1 MDVFNLDQFVID
13 QYKAFSRSF
22 TKIKS
27 SEISSKVNALYDEKR
42 FWPEPLLQIN
52 PHYASGGSIRDF
64 VNEGVLAPEC
74 EDVFK
79 DKWGPPDEVDP
90 SLKLRKHQEQAISF
104 AKERQSYVVTT
115 GTGSGKSLC
124 FFIPIIDAAIRAKKA
139 GGGAK
144 TRAIVIYPMNA
155 LANSQAK
162 ELEGYLGSATGGLV
176 TYARYTGQE
185 SNEDRELIKANPPD
199 ILLTNF
205 MMLELLMTRQS
216 DLDRKVL
223 QNCEGLQFIVLDEL
237 HTYRGRQGADVA
249 MLMRRLRSRI
259 GDPESPPLCIGTSA
273 TMASEGVQ
281 HEKNEAVAR
290 IASQIFGADIG
301 PDAVVTETLKR
312 ATNPVK
318 IGTKELTGLSEAVLD
333 ASKGNVAQGL
343 KNSDFFDDPLAIW
356 VETRIGLK
364 NVETKPERARPI
376 SLEEAAKT
384 LSADCGLDAE
394 VCAQALRE
402 ALIGYSVPEKDRVK
416 GSAEHSPLFAFKLHQ
431 FVAGAGRLY
440 MTLRP
445 EGERDVTFSGQLF
458 NPNNDEERLYST
470 HFCRSCGQEF
480 HPVTLRSYDGTD
492 IFEKREI
499 DDIPVEGDE
508 DDDGADWGFLM
519 PEPADPDFSFSGKDE
534 DYPDAWL
541 EEKPNGEKRL
551 KVTYRKK
558 RAQKVSV
565 LPDGTAYAG
574 SRRAWF
580 LPGKYRFCPSCGEV
594 SNSSVRDINKL
605 ASLSAESRS
614 SATTI
619 LLSTVLRWMN
629 SSNSAIDAY
638 SRKLLAF
645 TDNRQD
651 AALQAGHFNDF
662 VFVTMLRGA
671 IISAL
676 RSAPDGS
683 LDEASIGQ
691 EIQKAL
697 GFLASPEY
705 RERASE
711 WLINT
716 TIKGERRNEAEAILR
731 QNLQHLFWI
740 DQRRGWRYTN
750 PNLEQL
756 GLLSVHYKYLDD
768 IAADFDEFRGS
779 PILNSASTQERR
791 EALSAL
797 YDHMR
802 KGLAVDCA
810 ALNRLKLEELVG
822 RSHNLIKSPWSIDDD
837 RILTATIFMPEPP
850 KRKEIKG
857 KDEDRLLRGS
867 PTSAIG
873 RKLRELTFS
882 GRRIE
887 LKEVPE
893 VLKGLLKAAENY
905 GSVVNESGP
914 FGMGWRLAGSTVCFA
929 LDETLQDA
937 ELTNTYFV
945 GVYNMV
951 SEMLDQ
957 GGQTLFGFEGR
968 EHTAQVEGDLRE
980 LREMRFRYGK
990 EDQKA
995 LIEAEESLKNF
1006 KEDSRFLP
1014 TLFCSPTMELGVDIS
1029 AMNVVYLRNAPP
1041 TAANYAQRSG
1051 RAGRSGQAALILTYC
1066 AAQSPHDQYF
1076 FDRKT
1081 DLVDGVVV
1089 PPSIDLKSRDLVESH
1104 LNAEWLAS
1112 LGMELKADNI
1122 ELDKNIKANLDLSDP
1137 AKALLSEIRDV
1148 SSAPRTADRARPL
1161 ISAVLSA
1168 LEKDYRGTNPRW
1180 FKSKELVTEDIVL
1193 KAPGRFNDTFD
1204 RWRDL
1209 LKAAERSIDLSEQ
1222 TLKDYTIS
1230 PLERK
1235 AAEDRRR
1242 MGEFQRSILL
1252 SSQSNRDNDFYIYRY
1267 LATEGFLPGYNFP
1280 RLPLMAYVQGGND
1293 GKSQRY
1299 IQRARFLAISEFGPQ
1314 SLVYHEGRA
1323 FRVDRALLKEAGD
1336 RDDGYLSTKSRSL
1349 CPSCGAS
1356 HDGEH
1361 PERCHV
1367 CDTALSK
1374 AVPLTNLYRI
1384 ENVGTR
1390 PAERITSNDEERKR
1404 QGFEIQTTFA
1414 FDASSYTASM
1424 KVTDNAGDIIQIDY
1438 AQAAYISRI
1447 NKGLRRRADKSE
1459 IGFYINPKT
1468 GVWVGKPKDDGS
1480 QQERPDQ
1487 LKQLIVPLV
1496 EDRKNALLIR
1506 FDDEWL
1512 SNLGKDADKTLTTI
1526 QHALARGIEAVFQL
1540 EEGEILVEPTP
1551 SRVERRALLFYEAA
1565 EGGAGALGQMV
1576 SEEGS
1581 IALVAR
1587 KALEIMH
1594 FEPSSFTARHND
1606 PEKLVQR
1613 VGVDCVA
1620 GCYRCVLSYFNQPDH
1635 EHIER
1640 RDEEMQ
1646 RMLLR
1651 LAHSKTTEP
1660 EETRKDSV
1668 LVLPLKGLSVSEG
1681 LSNVYSAN
1689 VIYEDNL
1696 PAPESKPLVIAG
1708 FEIPL
1713 FWRKK
1718 RIVAVEQVRA
1728 TAELKAALDAKGV
1741 RLFVL
1746 PPSEEHRSR
1755 VITELKSALKE

>member
-1 MDVFNLDQFVID
+1 MDVFNLDHFVIE

-22 TKIKS
+22 TKIRS
-27 SEISSKVNALYDEKR
+27 PEIASKVDALYDDKR

-64 VNEGVLAPEC
+64 VKGGILEPEC
-74 EDVFK
+74 LDIFT
-79 DKWGPPDEVDP
+79 DKWGAADQEDP
-90 SLKLRKHQEQAISF
+90 TLKLRKHQEQAISF

-185 SNEDRELIKANPPD
+185 SAEDRELIKANPPD

-259 GDPESPPLCIGTSA
+259 GDPKSPPLCIGTSA
-273 TMASEGVQ
+273 TMASEGAQ

-312 ATNPVK
+312 VTNPIK
-318 IGTKELTGLSEAVLD
+318 IGSSGLPGLNEAVQQ
-333 ASKGNVAQGL
+333 AAEGEVAIGL

-356 VETRIGLK
+356 VETKIGLK
-364 NVETKPERARPI
+364 NVETKPERAKPI
-376 SLEEAAKT
+376 SLEEASNS
-384 LSADCGLDAE
+384 LSQDSGLPVE
-394 VCAQALRE
+394 LCATALRE
-402 ALIGYSVPEKDRVK
+402 TLIGYSIAEKDRVA
-416 GSAEHSPLFAFKLHQ
+416 GSQEHSPLFAFKLHQ

-445 EGERDVTFSGQLF
+445 EGHRDVTFSGQIF
-458 NPNNDEERLYST
+458 NPINEEERLYPT

-480 HPVTLRSYDGTD
+480 HPVTLRNYDGMEV
-492 IFEKREI
+492 FEKREI
-499 DDIPVEGDE
+499 DDIPVDGDE
-508 DDDGADWGFLM
+508 DDEGADWGFLM
-519 PEPADPDFSFSGKDE
+519 PQPNDDEFTFSGKDE

-541 EEKPNGEKRL
+541 DEKPNGEKRL
-551 KVTYRKK
+551 KPTYRKK
-558 RAQKVSV
+558 RAQQYSV
-565 LPDGTAYAG
+565 RPDGTAHSG
-574 SRRAWF
+574 MRQAWF
-580 LPGKYRFCPSCGEV
+580 LPGKYRFCPSCRDV
-594 SNSSVRDINKL
+594 NISSARDMNKL

-629 SSNSAIDAY
+629 SPESTIQKH

-671 IISAL
+671 IINAL
-676 RSAPDGS
+676 RQAPGGV
-683 LDEASIGQ
+683 LEEANIGQ
-691 EIQKAL
+691 EVQRSL
-697 GFLASPEY
+697 QFLA
-705 RERASE
+705 ASE
-711 WLINT
+711 FSSRADEWLVNT
-716 TIKGERRNEAEAILR
+716 GVKGERRNDAEAILR
-731 QNLQHLFWI
+731 QNLQHLFWV

-756 GLLSVHYKYLDD
+756 GLLIARYKYLDA
-768 IAADFDEFRGS
+768 IASDEGEFVAS
-779 PILNSASTQERR
+779 PILSNASPEERKQ
-791 EALSAL
+791 ALKAV

-802 KGLAVDCA
+802 KGLAVDSG
-810 ALNRLKLEELVG
+810 ALNRLKLEELSG
-822 RSHNLIKSPWSIDDD
+822 KNHNLIKSPWNIEED
-837 RILTATIFMPEPP
+837 RIVTSTIFMTDPP
-850 KRKEIKG
+850 KRKEMKN
-857 KDEDRLLRGS
+857 KDEDKLLRGS
-867 PTSAIG
+867 PTSTIG
-873 RKLRELTFS
+873 RKIRDMTFAN
-882 GRRIE
+882 RRIE

-893 VLKGLLKAAENY
+893 VMEGLLKASENY
-905 GSVVNESGP
+905 GSVVKETGP
-914 FGMGWRLAGSTVCFA
+914 FGGMGWRLAGSTVQFA
-929 LDETLQDA
+929 LDEAHENA
-937 ELTNTYFV
+937 ELQNEYFV
-945 GVYNMV
+945 GVYLKIA
-951 SEMLDQ
+951 EMLEA
-957 GGQTLFGFEGR
+957 GGETLFGFEGR

-980 LREMRFRYGK
+980 LREMRFRYGSDDRK
-990 EDQKA
+990 S
-995 LIEAEESLKNF
+995 LIEEEEKLKNF

-1076 FDRKT
+1076 FERKT

-1089 PPSIDLKSRDLVESH
+1089 PPSIDLKNRDLVESH

-1112 LGMELKADNI
+1112 LGMELKTDSI
-1122 ELDKNIKANLDLSDP
+1122 ELDKNIKSNLDLTDP
-1137 AKALLSEIRDV
+1137 AKALLPEIRDV
-1148 SSAPRTADRARPL
+1148 AAAKRTAERASPL
-1161 ISAVLSA
+1161 IDGVLQA
-1168 LEKDYRGTNPRW
+1168 LEKDYAGDNPRW
-1180 FKSKELVTEDIVL
+1180 FKTRQQVTQNIVAQ
-1193 KAPGRFNDTFD
+1193 APARFNETFN

-1209 LKAAERSIDLSEQ
+1209 LKAAERSIELADQ
-1222 TLKDYTIS
+1222 ALKDYTIS
-1230 PLERK
+1230 PPERK
-1235 AAEDRRR
+1235 AAEERRR

-1252 SSQSNRDNDFYIYRY
+1252 SNQSNKDNDFYLYRY

-1293 GKSQRY
+1293 GRNQRY

-1336 RDDGYLSTKSRSL
+1336 RDDGYLSTKARAL

-1367 CDTALSK
+1367 CSTALSK
-1374 AVPLTNLYRI
+1374 SVPLTNLYKI

-1404 QGFEIQTTFA
+1404 QGFEIQTTFS

-1424 KVTDNAGDIIQIDY
+1424 SVTDDEGDIITVDY

-1447 NKGLRRRADKSE
+1447 NKGLRRRKDKSQ
-1459 IGFYINPKT
+1459 IGFFINPKT
-1468 GVWVGKPKDDGS
+1468 GVWVGQPKDDGS
-1480 QQERPDQ
+1480 DEERPDK
-1487 LKQLIVPLV
+1487 LTQLIVPLV

-1506 FDDEWL
+1506 FDEEWFAE
-1512 SNLGKDADKTLTTI
+1512 LGKESDKTLTTL

-1551 SRVERRALLFYEAA
+1551 SRQDRRALLFYEAA
-1565 EGGAGALGQMV
+1565 EGGAGALGQMI
-1576 SEEGS
+1576 SEKDS

-1594 FEPSSFTARHND
+1594 FEASSFEAAKKD
-1606 PEKLVQR
+1606 VSALIQKPQVE
-1613 VGVDCVA
+1613 CVA
-1620 GCYRCVLSYFNQPDH
+1620 GCYRCVLSYLNQPDH

-1640 RDEEMQ
+1640 RDEDMQ
-1646 RMLLR
+1646 KMLLR
-1651 LAHSKTTEP
+1651 LAFSTTSP
-1660 EETRKDSV
+1660 PQETRRDPAPMDGVSV
-1668 LVLPLKGLSVSEG
+1668 TSAIVVPDDFVLPQL
-1681 LSNVYSAN
+1681 
-1689 VIYEDNL
+1689 DND
-1696 PAPESKPLVIAG
+1696 PLIIAG
-1708 FEIPL
+1708 QSIKMV
-1713 FWRKK
+1713 WRKK
-1718 RIVAVEQVRA
+1718 RIVALDDEHITDELQSALTAKGVTLFSLPPDPNQRA
-1728 TAELKAALDAKGV
+1728 VVMDQLKAAL
-1741 RLFVL
+1741 
-1746 PPSEEHRSR
+1746 
-1755 VITELKSALKE
+1755 KE

>member
-1 MDVFNLDQFVID
+1 MDVFNLDHFVIE

-22 TKIKS
+22 TKIRS
-27 SEISSKVNALYDEKR
+27 PEIASKVDALYDDKR

-64 VNEGVLAPEC
+64 VKGGILEPEC
-74 EDVFK
+74 LDIFT
-79 DKWGPPDEVDP
+79 DKWGSADQEDP
-90 SLKLRKHQEQAISF
+90 TLKLRKHQEQAISF

-185 SNEDRELIKANPPD
+185 SAEDRELIKANPPD

-259 GDPESPPLCIGTSA
+259 GDPKSPPLCIGTSA
-273 TMASEGVQ
+273 TMASEGAQ

-312 ATNPVK
+312 VTNPIK
-318 IGTKELTGLSEAVLD
+318 IGSSGLPGLNEAVQQ
-333 ASKGNVAQGL
+333 AAQGEVAIGL
-343 KNSDFFDDPLAIW
+343 KNSDFFDNPLAIW
-356 VETRIGLK
+356 VETKIGLK
-364 NVETKPERARPI
+364 NVETKPERAKPI
-376 SLEEAAKT
+376 SLEDASNS
-384 LSADCGLDAE
+384 LSQDSGLPVE
-394 VCAQALRE
+394 LCATALRE
-402 ALIGYSVPEKDRVK
+402 TLIGYSIAEKDRVA
-416 GSAEHSPLFAFKLHQ
+416 GSQEHSPLFAFKLHQ

-445 EGERDVTFSGQLF
+445 EGHRDVTFSGQIF
-458 NPNNDEERLYST
+458 NPINEEERLYPT

-480 HPVTLRSYDGTD
+480 HPVTLRNYDGMEV
-492 IFEKREI
+492 FEKREI
-499 DDIPVEGDE
+499 DDIPVDGDE
-508 DDDGADWGFLM
+508 DDEGADWGFLM
-519 PEPADPDFSFSGKDE
+519 PQPNDDEFTFSGKDE

-541 EEKPNGEKRL
+541 DEKPNGEKRL
-551 KVTYRKK
+551 KPTYRKK
-558 RAQKVSV
+558 RAQQYSV
-565 LPDGTAYAG
+565 RPDGTAHSG
-574 SRRAWF
+574 MRQAWF
-580 LPGKYRFCPSCGEV
+580 LPGKYRFCPSCRDV
-594 SNSSVRDINKL
+594 NISSARDMNKL

-629 SSNSAIDAY
+629 SPESTIQKH

-671 IISAL
+671 IINAL
-676 RSAPDGS
+676 RQAPGGV
-683 LDEASIGQ
+683 LEEANIGQ
-691 EIQKAL
+691 EVQRSL
-697 GFLASPEY
+697 QFLA
-705 RERASE
+705 ASE
-711 WLINT
+711 FSSRADEWLVNT
-716 TIKGERRNEAEAILR
+716 GVKGERRNDAEAILR
-731 QNLQHLFWI
+731 QNLQHLFWV

-756 GLLSVHYKYLDD
+756 GLLIARYKYLDD
-768 IAADFDEFRGS
+768 IASDEGEFVAS
-779 PILNSASTQERR
+779 PILSNASPEERKR
-791 EALSAL
+791 ALKAV

-802 KGLAVDCA
+802 KGLAVDSG
-810 ALNRLKLEELVG
+810 ALNRLKLEELSG
-822 RSHNLIKSPWSIDDD
+822 KNHNLIKSPWNIEED
-837 RILTATIFMPEPP
+837 RIVTSTIFMTDPP
-850 KRKEIKG
+850 KRKEMKN
-857 KDEDRLLRGS
+857 KDEDKLLRGS
-867 PTSAIG
+867 PTSTIG
-873 RKLRELTFS
+873 RKIRDMTFA

-893 VLKGLLKAAENY
+893 VMEGLLKASENY
-905 GSVVNESGP
+905 GSVVKETGP
-914 FGMGWRLAGSTVCFA
+914 FGGMGWRLAGSTVQFA
-929 LDETLQDA
+929 LDEAHENA
-937 ELTNTYFV
+937 ELQNEYFV
-945 GVYNMV
+945 GVYLKIA
-951 SEMLDQ
+951 EMLEA
-957 GGQTLFGFEGR
+957 GGETLFGFEGR

-980 LREMRFRYGK
+980 LREMRFRYGSDDRK
-990 EDQKA
+990 S
-995 LIEAEESLKNF
+995 LIEEEEKLKNF

-1076 FDRKT
+1076 FERKT

-1089 PPSIDLKSRDLVESH
+1089 PPSIDLKNRDLVESH

-1112 LGMELKADNI
+1112 LGMELKTDSI
-1122 ELDKNIKANLDLSDP
+1122 ELDKNIKSNLDLTDP
-1137 AKALLSEIRDV
+1137 AKALLPEIRDV
-1148 SSAPRTADRARPL
+1148 AAAKRTAERASPL
-1161 ISAVLSA
+1161 IDGVLQA
-1168 LEKDYRGTNPRW
+1168 LEKDYAGDNPRW
-1180 FKSKELVTEDIVL
+1180 FKTRQQVTQNIVAQ
-1193 KAPGRFNDTFD
+1193 APARFNETFN

-1209 LKAAERSIDLSEQ
+1209 LKAAERSIELADQ
-1222 TLKDYTIS
+1222 ALKDYTIS
-1230 PLERK
+1230 PPERK
-1235 AAEDRRR
+1235 AAEERRR

-1252 SSQSNRDNDFYIYRY
+1252 SNQSNKDNDFYLYRY

-1293 GKSQRY
+1293 GRNQRY

-1336 RDDGYLSTKSRSL
+1336 RDDGYLSTKARAL

-1367 CDTALSK
+1367 CSTALSK
-1374 AVPLTNLYRI
+1374 SVPLTNLYKI

-1404 QGFEIQTTFA
+1404 QGFEIQTTFS

-1424 KVTDNAGDIIQIDY
+1424 SVTDDEGDIITVDY

-1447 NKGLRRRADKSE
+1447 NKGLRRRKDKSQ
-1459 IGFYINPKT
+1459 IGFFINPKT
-1468 GVWVGKPKDDGS
+1468 GVWVGQPKDDGS
-1480 QQERPDQ
+1480 DEERPDK
-1487 LKQLIVPLV
+1487 LTQLIVPLV

-1506 FDDEWL
+1506 FDEEWFAE
-1512 SNLGKDADKTLTTI
+1512 LGKESDKTLTTL

-1551 SRVERRALLFYEAA
+1551 SRQDRRALLFYEAA
-1565 EGGAGALGQMV
+1565 EGGAGALGQMI
-1576 SEEGS
+1576 SEKDS

-1594 FEPSSFTARHND
+1594 FEASSFEAAKKD
-1606 PEKLVQR
+1606 VSALIQKPQVE
-1613 VGVDCVA
+1613 CVA

-1640 RDEEMQ
+1640 RDEDMQ
-1646 RMLLR
+1646 KMLLR
-1651 LAHSKTTEP
+1651 LAFSTTSP
-1660 EETRKDSV
+1660 PQETRRD
-1668 LVLPLKGLSVSEG
+1668 
-1681 LSNVYSAN
+1681 
-1689 VIYEDNL
+1689 
-1696 PAPESKPLVIAG
+1696 PAPMDGVSVTSAIVVTDDFILPQLDNDPLIIAG
-1708 FEIPL
+1708 QSIKMV
-1713 FWRKK
+1713 WRKK
-1718 RIVAVEQVRA
+1718 RIVALDDEHITDELQSALTAKGVTLFSLPPDPNQRA
-1728 TAELKAALDAKGV
+1728 VVMDQLKAAL
-1741 RLFVL
+1741 
-1746 PPSEEHRSR
+1746 
-1755 VITELKSALKE
+1755 KE

>member
-1 MDVFNLDQFVID
+1 MDVFNLDHFVIE

-22 TKIKS
+22 TKIRS
-27 SEISSKVNALYDEKR
+27 PEIASKVDALYDDKR

-64 VNEGVLAPEC
+64 VKGGILEPEC
-74 EDVFK
+74 LDIFT
-79 DKWGPPDEVDP
+79 DKWGSADQEDP
-90 SLKLRKHQEQAISF
+90 TLKLRKHQEQAISF

-185 SNEDRELIKANPPD
+185 SAEDRELIKANPPD

-259 GDPESPPLCIGTSA
+259 GDPKSPPLCIGTSA
-273 TMASEGVQ
+273 TMASEGAQ

-312 ATNPVK
+312 VTNPIK
-318 IGTKELTGLSEAVLD
+318 IGSSGLPGLNEAVQQ
-333 ASKGNVAQGL
+333 AAEGEVAIGL

-356 VETRIGLK
+356 VETKIGLK
-364 NVETKPERARPI
+364 NVETKPERAKPI
-376 SLEEAAKT
+376 SLEDASNS
-384 LSADCGLDAE
+384 LSQDSGLPVE
-394 VCAQALRE
+394 LCATALRE
-402 ALIGYSVPEKDRVK
+402 TLIGYSIAEKDRVA
-416 GSAEHSPLFAFKLHQ
+416 GSQEHSPLFAFKLHQ

-445 EGERDVTFSGQLF
+445 EGHRDVTFSGQIF
-458 NPNNDEERLYST
+458 NPINEEERLYPT

-480 HPVTLRSYDGTD
+480 HPVTLRNYDCMEV
-492 IFEKREI
+492 FEKREI
-499 DDIPVEGDE
+499 DDIPVDGDE
-508 DDDGADWGFLM
+508 DDEGADWGFLM
-519 PEPADPDFSFSGKDE
+519 PQPNDDEFTFSGKDE

-541 EEKPNGEKRL
+541 DEKPNGEKRL
-551 KVTYRKK
+551 KPTYRKK
-558 RAQKVSV
+558 RAQQYSV
-565 LPDGTAYAG
+565 RPDGTAHSG
-574 SRRAWF
+574 MRQAWF
-580 LPGKYRFCPSCGEV
+580 LPGKYRFCPSCRDV
-594 SNSSVRDINKL
+594 NISSARDMNKL

-629 SSNSAIDAY
+629 SPESTIQKH

-671 IISAL
+671 IINAL
-676 RSAPDGS
+676 RQAPGGV
-683 LDEASIGQ
+683 LEEANIGQ
-691 EIQKAL
+691 EVQRSL
-697 GFLASPEY
+697 QFLA
-705 RERASE
+705 ASE
-711 WLINT
+711 FSSRADEWLVNT
-716 TIKGERRNEAEAILR
+716 GVKGERRNDAEAILR
-731 QNLQHLFWI
+731 QNLQHLFWV

-756 GLLSVHYKYLDD
+756 GLLIARYKYLDA
-768 IAADFDEFRGS
+768 IASDEGEFVAS
-779 PILNSASTQERR
+779 PILSNASPEERKQ
-791 EALSAL
+791 ALKAV

-802 KGLAVDCA
+802 KGLAVDSG
-810 ALNRLKLEELVG
+810 ALNRLKLEELSG
-822 RSHNLIKSPWSIDDD
+822 KNHNLIKSQWNIEED
-837 RILTATIFMPEPP
+837 RIVTSTIFMTDPP
-850 KRKEIKG
+850 KRKEMKN
-857 KDEDRLLRGS
+857 KDEDKLLRGS
-867 PTSAIG
+867 PTSTIG
-873 RKLRELTFS
+873 RKIRDMTFA

-893 VLKGLLKAAENY
+893 VMEGLLKASENY
-905 GSVVNESGP
+905 GSVVKEAGP
-914 FGMGWRLAGSTVCFA
+914 FGGMGWRLAGSTVQFA
-929 LDETLQDA
+929 LDEAHENA
-937 ELTNTYFV
+937 ELQNEYFV
-945 GVYNMV
+945 GVYLKIA
-951 SEMLDQ
+951 EMLEA
-957 GGQTLFGFEGR
+957 GGETLFGFEGR

-980 LREMRFRYGK
+980 LREMRFRYGSDDRK
-990 EDQKA
+990 S
-995 LIEAEESLKNF
+995 LIEEEEKLKNF

-1076 FDRKT
+1076 FERKT

-1089 PPSIDLKSRDLVESH
+1089 PPSIDLKNRDLVESH

-1112 LGMELKADNI
+1112 LGMELKTDSI
-1122 ELDKNIKANLDLSDP
+1122 ELDKNIKSNLDLTDP
-1137 AKALLSEIRDV
+1137 AKALLPEIRDV
-1148 SSAPRTADRARPL
+1148 AAAKRTAERASPL
-1161 ISAVLSA
+1161 IDGVLQA
-1168 LEKDYRGTNPRW
+1168 LEKDYAGDNPRW
-1180 FKSKELVTEDIVL
+1180 FKTRQQVTQNIVAQ
-1193 KAPGRFNDTFD
+1193 APARFNETFN

-1209 LKAAERSIDLSEQ
+1209 LKAAERSIELADQ
-1222 TLKDYTIS
+1222 ALKDYTIS
-1230 PLERK
+1230 PPERK
-1235 AAEDRRR
+1235 AAEERRR

-1252 SSQSNRDNDFYIYRY
+1252 SNQSNKDNDFYLYRY

-1293 GKSQRY
+1293 GRNQRY

-1336 RDDGYLSTKSRSL
+1336 RDDGYLSTKARAL
-1349 CPSCGAS
+1349 CPTCGAS

-1367 CDTALSK
+1367 CSTALSK
-1374 AVPLTNLYRI
+1374 SVPLTNLYKI

-1404 QGFEIQTTFA
+1404 QGFEIQTTFS

-1424 KVTDNAGDIIQIDY
+1424 SVTDDEGDIITVDY

-1447 NKGLRRRADKSE
+1447 NKGLRRRKDKSQ
-1459 IGFYINPKT
+1459 ICFFINPKT
-1468 GVWVGKPKDDGS
+1468 GVWVGQPKDDGS
-1480 QQERPDQ
+1480 DEERPDK
-1487 LKQLIVPLV
+1487 LTQLIVPLV

-1506 FDDEWL
+1506 FDEDWFAE
-1512 SNLGKDADKTLTTI
+1512 LGKESDKTLTTL

-1551 SRVERRALLFYEAA
+1551 SRQDRRALLFYEAA
-1565 EGGAGALGQMV
+1565 EGGAGALGQMI
-1576 SEEGS
+1576 SEKDS

-1594 FEPSSFTARHND
+1594 FEASSFEAAKKD
-1606 PEKLVQR
+1606 VSALIQKPQVE
-1613 VGVDCVA
+1613 CVA

-1640 RDEEMQ
+1640 RDEDMQ
-1646 RMLLR
+1646 KMLLR
-1651 LAHSKTTEP
+1651 LAFSTTSP
-1660 EETRKDSV
+1660 PQETRRD
-1668 LVLPLKGLSVSEG
+1668 
-1681 LSNVYSAN
+1681 
-1689 VIYEDNL
+1689 
-1696 PAPESKPLVIAG
+1696 PAPMDGVSVTSAIVVTDDFILPQLDNDPLIIAG
-1708 FEIPL
+1708 QSIKMV
-1713 FWRKK
+1713 WRKK
-1718 RIVAVEQVRA
+1718 RIVALDDEHITDELQSALTAKGVTLFSLPPDPNQRA
-1728 TAELKAALDAKGV
+1728 VVMDQLKAAL
-1741 RLFVL
+1741 
-1746 PPSEEHRSR
+1746 
-1755 VITELKSALKE
+1755 KE

>member
-1 MDVFNLDQFVID
+1 MDVFNLDHFVIE

-22 TKIKS
+22 TKIRS
-27 SEISSKVNALYDEKR
+27 TEIESKVDALYDDKR

-52 PHYASGGSIRDF
+52 PHYASGGSIKDF
-64 VNEGVLAPEC
+64 VKGGILDSEC
-74 EDVFK
+74 LDIFT
-79 DKWGPPDEVDP
+79 DKWGPYDQEDP
-90 SLKLRKHQEQAISF
+90 TLKLRKHQEQAISF

-162 ELEGYLGSATGGLV
+162 ELEGYLGSATGDLV

-185 SNEDRELIKANPPD
+185 SAEDRELIKANPPD

-259 GDPESPPLCIGTSA
+259 GDPQNPPLCIGTSA
-273 TMASEGVQ
+273 TMASEGAQ

-290 IASQIFGADIG
+290 IAGKIFGADIG

-312 ATNPVK
+312 VTNPIK
-318 IGTKELTGLSEAVLD
+318 IGSSSLPGLKEAVQQ
-333 ASKGNVAQGL
+333 AAQGEVAIGL

-356 VETRIGLK
+356 VETKIGLK
-364 NVETKPERARPI
+364 NVETKPERAKPI
-376 SLEEAAKT
+376 SLEDASNS
-384 LSADCGLDAE
+384 LSQDSGLPVE
-394 VCAQALRE
+394 LCATALRE
-402 ALIGYSVPEKDRVK
+402 TLIGYSIAEKDRVA
-416 GSAEHSPLFAFKLHQ
+416 GSQEHSPLFAFKLHQ

-445 EGERDVTFSGQLF
+445 EGQRDVTFSGQIF
-458 NPNNDEERLYST
+458 NPINEEERLYPT

-480 HPVTLRSYDGTD
+480 HPVTLRNYDGMEV
-492 IFEKREI
+492 FEKREI
-499 DDIPVEGDE
+499 DDIPVDGDE
-508 DDDGADWGFLM
+508 DDEGADWGFLM
-519 PEPADPDFSFSGKDE
+519 PQPNDDEFTFSGKDE

-541 EEKPNGEKRL
+541 DEKPNGEKRL
-551 KVTYRKK
+551 KPTYRKK
-558 RAQKVSV
+558 RAQQYSIR
-565 LPDGTAYAG
+565 PHGTAHSG
-574 SRRAWF
+574 MRQAWF
-580 LPGKYRFCPSCGEV
+580 LPGKYRFCPSCRDV
-594 SNSSVRDINKL
+594 NISSARDMNKL

-629 SSNSAIDAY
+629 SPESTIHKH

-671 IISAL
+671 IINAL
-676 RSAPDGS
+676 RQAPGGV
-683 LDEASIGQ
+683 LEEANIGQ
-691 EIQKAL
+691 EVQRSL
-697 GFLASPEY
+697 RFLA
-705 RERASE
+705 ASE
-711 WLINT
+711 FSNRADEWLVNT
-716 TIKGERRNEAEAILR
+716 GVKGERRNDAEAILR
-731 QNLQHLFWI
+731 QNLQHLFWV

-756 GLLSVHYKYLDD
+756 GLLVARYKYLDD
-768 IAADFDEFRGS
+768 IASDEGEFVAS
-779 PILNSASTQERR
+779 PILSNASPEERKR
-791 EALSAL
+791 ALKAV

-802 KGLAVDCA
+802 KGLAVDSG
-810 ALNRLKLEELVG
+810 ALNRLKLEELSG
-822 RSHNLIKSPWSIDDD
+822 KNHNLIKSPWSIEED
-837 RILTATIFMPEPP
+837 RIVTSTIFMTDPP
-850 KRKEIKG
+850 KRKEMKN
-857 KDEDRLLRGS
+857 KDEDKLLRGS
-867 PTSAIG
+867 PTSTIG
-873 RKLRELTFS
+873 RKIRDMTFA

-893 VLKGLLKAAENY
+893 VMEGLLKASENY
-905 GSVVNESGP
+905 GSVVKEAGP
-914 FGMGWRLAGSTVCFA
+914 FGGMGWRLAGSTVQFA
-929 LDETLQDA
+929 LDEAHENA
-937 ELTNTYFV
+937 ELQIGYFV
-945 GVYNMV
+945 GVYLKIA
-951 SEMLDQ
+951 EMLEA
-957 GGQTLFGFEGR
+957 GGETLFGFEGR

-980 LREMRFRYGK
+980 LREMRFRYGSDDRK
-990 EDQKA
+990 S
-995 LIEAEESLKNF
+995 LIEEEEKLKNF

-1076 FDRKT
+1076 FERKT

-1089 PPSIDLKSRDLVESH
+1089 PPSIDLKNRDLVESH

-1112 LGMELKADNI
+1112 LGMELKTDSI
-1122 ELDKNIKANLDLSDP
+1122 ELDKNIKSNLDLTGP
-1137 AKALLSEIRDV
+1137 AKALLPEIRDV
-1148 SSAPRTADRARPL
+1148 AAAKRTGERASPL
-1161 ISAVLSA
+1161 IEGVLQA
-1168 LEKDYRGTNPRW
+1168 LEKDYAGDNPRW
-1180 FKSKELVTEDIVL
+1180 FKTRQQVTQNIVAQ
-1193 KAPGRFNDTFD
+1193 APARFNETFN

-1209 LKAAERSIDLSEQ
+1209 LKAAERSIELADQ
-1222 TLKDYTIS
+1222 ALKDYTIS
-1230 PLERK
+1230 PPERK
-1235 AAEDRRR
+1235 AAEERRR

-1252 SSQSNRDNDFYIYRY
+1252 SNQSNKDNDFYLYRY

-1293 GKSQRY
+1293 GRNQRY

-1336 RDDGYLSTKSRSL
+1336 RDDGYLSTKARAL

-1367 CDTALSK
+1367 CNTALSK
-1374 AVPLTNLYRI
+1374 SVPLTNLYKI

-1424 KVTDNAGDIIQIDY
+1424 SITDNEGDIITVDY

-1447 NKGLRRRADKSE
+1447 NKGLRRRKDKSQT
-1459 IGFYINPKT
+1459 GFFINPKT
-1468 GVWVGKPKDDGS
+1468 GVWVGQPKDDGS
-1480 QQERPDQ
+1480 DEERPDK
-1487 LKQLIVPLV
+1487 LTQLIVPLV

-1506 FDDEWL
+1506 FDEAWFAE
-1512 SNLGKDADKTLTTI
+1512 LGRESDKTLTTL

-1551 SRVERRALLFYEAA
+1551 SRQDRRALLFYEAA
-1565 EGGAGALGQMV
+1565 EGGAGALGQMI
-1576 SEEGS
+1576 SEKDS

-1594 FEPSSFTARHND
+1594 FEASSFEAAKKD
-1606 PEKLVQR
+1606 VSALVQKPQ
-1613 VGVDCVA
+1613 VECVA

-1640 RDEEMQ
+1640 RDEGMQ
-1646 RMLLR
+1646 KMLLR
-1651 LAHSKTTEP
+1651 LAFSTTSP
-1660 EETRKDSV
+1660 PQETRRDPAPMDGVSV
-1668 LVLPLKGLSVSEG
+1668 TPAIVVPDGFVLPQL
-1681 LSNVYSAN
+1681 
-1689 VIYEDNL
+1689 DNN
-1696 PAPESKPLVIAG
+1696 PLIIAG
-1708 FEIPL
+1708 QSIKMV
-1713 FWRKK
+1713 WRKK
-1718 RIVAVEQVRA
+1718 RIVALDDEHITDELRSALTAKGVTLFRLPPDPNQRA
-1728 TAELKAALDAKGV
+1728 VVMDQLKAAL
-1741 RLFVL
+1741 
-1746 PPSEEHRSR
+1746 
-1755 VITELKSALKE
+1755 KE

>member
-1 MDVFNLDQFVID
+1 MDVFNLDHFVIE

-22 TKIKS
+22 TKIRS
-27 SEISSKVNALYDEKR
+27 PEIASKVDALYDDKR

-64 VNEGVLAPEC
+64 VKGGILEPEC
-74 EDVFK
+74 LDIFT
-79 DKWGPPDEVDP
+79 DKWGAADQEDP
-90 SLKLRKHQEQAISF
+90 TLKLRKHQEQAISF

-185 SNEDRELIKANPPD
+185 SAEDRELINANPPD

-259 GDPESPPLCIGTSA
+259 GDPKSPPLCIGTSA
-273 TMASEGVQ
+273 TMASEGAQ

-312 ATNPVK
+312 VTNPIK
-318 IGTKELTGLSEAVLD
+318 IGSSGLPGLNEAVQQ
-333 ASKGNVAQGL
+333 AAEGEVAIGL

-356 VETRIGLK
+356 VETKIGLK
-364 NVETKPERARPI
+364 NVETKPERAKPI
-376 SLEEAAKT
+376 SLEEASNS
-384 LSADCGLDAE
+384 LSQDSGLPVE
-394 VCAQALRE
+394 LCATALRE
-402 ALIGYSVPEKDRVK
+402 TLIGYSIAEKDRVA
-416 GSAEHSPLFAFKLHQ
+416 GSQEHSPLFAFKLHQ

-445 EGERDVTFSGQLF
+445 EGHRDVTFSGQIF
-458 NPNNDEERLYST
+458 NPINEEERLYPT

-480 HPVTLRSYDGTD
+480 HPVTLRNYDGMEV
-492 IFEKREI
+492 FEKREI
-499 DDIPVEGDE
+499 DDIPVDGDE
-508 DDDGADWGFLM
+508 DDEGADWGFLM
-519 PEPADPDFSFSGKDE
+519 PQPNDDEFTFSGKDE

-541 EEKPNGEKRL
+541 DEKPNGEKRL
-551 KVTYRKK
+551 KPTYRKK
-558 RAQKVSV
+558 RAQQYSV
-565 LPDGTAYAG
+565 RPDGTAHSG
-574 SRRAWF
+574 MRQAWF
-580 LPGKYRFCPSCGEV
+580 LPGKYRFCPSCRDV
-594 SNSSVRDINKL
+594 NISSARDMNKL

-629 SSNSAIDAY
+629 SPESTIQKH

-671 IISAL
+671 IINAL
-676 RSAPDGS
+676 RQAPGGV
-683 LDEASIGQ
+683 LEEANIGQ
-691 EIQKAL
+691 EVQRSL
-697 GFLASPEY
+697 QFLA
-705 RERASE
+705 ASE
-711 WLINT
+711 FSSRADEWLVNT
-716 TIKGERRNEAEAILR
+716 GVKGERRNDAEAILR
-731 QNLQHLFWI
+731 QNLQHLFWV

-756 GLLSVHYKYLDD
+756 GLLIARYKYLDD
-768 IAADFDEFRGS
+768 IASDEGEFVAS
-779 PILNSASTQERR
+779 PILSNASPEERKR
-791 EALSAL
+791 ALKAV

-802 KGLAVDCA
+802 KGLAVDSG
-810 ALNRLKLEELVG
+810 ALNRLKLEELSG
-822 RSHNLIKSPWSIDDD
+822 KNHNLIKSPWNIEED
-837 RILTATIFMPEPP
+837 RIVTSTIFMTDPP
-850 KRKEIKG
+850 KRKEMKN
-857 KDEDRLLRGS
+857 KDEDKLLRGS
-867 PTSAIG
+867 PTSTIG
-873 RKLRELTFS
+873 RKIRDMTFA

-893 VLKGLLKAAENY
+893 VMEGLLKASENY
-905 GSVVNESGP
+905 GSVVKETGP
-914 FGMGWRLAGSTVCFA
+914 FGGMGWRLAGSTVQFA
-929 LDETLQDA
+929 LDEAHENA
-937 ELTNTYFV
+937 ELQNEYFV
-945 GVYNMV
+945 GVYLKIA
-951 SEMLDQ
+951 EMLEA
-957 GGQTLFGFEGR
+957 GGETLFGFEGR

-980 LREMRFRYGK
+980 LREMRFRYGSDDRK
-990 EDQKA
+990 S
-995 LIEAEESLKNF
+995 LIEEEEKLKNF

-1076 FDRKT
+1076 FERKT

-1089 PPSIDLKSRDLVESH
+1089 PPSIDLKNRDLVESH

-1112 LGMELKADNI
+1112 LGMELKTDSI
-1122 ELDKNIKANLDLSDP
+1122 ELDKNIKSNLDLTDP
-1137 AKALLSEIRDV
+1137 AKALLPEIRDV
-1148 SSAPRTADRARPL
+1148 AAAKRTAERASPL
-1161 ISAVLSA
+1161 IDGVLQA
-1168 LEKDYRGTNPRW
+1168 LEKDYAGDNPRW
-1180 FKSKELVTEDIVL
+1180 FKTRQQVTQNIVAQ
-1193 KAPGRFNDTFD
+1193 APARFNETFN

-1209 LKAAERSIDLSEQ
+1209 LKAAERSIELADQ
-1222 TLKDYTIS
+1222 ALKDYTIS
-1230 PLERK
+1230 PPERK
-1235 AAEDRRR
+1235 AAEERRR

-1252 SSQSNRDNDFYIYRY
+1252 SNQSNKDNDFYLYRY

-1293 GKSQRY
+1293 GRNQRY

-1336 RDDGYLSTKSRSL
+1336 RDDGYLSTKARAL

-1367 CDTALSK
+1367 CSTALSK
-1374 AVPLTNLYRI
+1374 SVPLTNLYKI

-1404 QGFEIQTTFA
+1404 QGFEIQTTFS

-1424 KVTDNAGDIIQIDY
+1424 SVTDDEGDIITVDY

-1447 NKGLRRRADKSE
+1447 NKGLRRRKDKSQ
-1459 IGFYINPKT
+1459 IGFFINPKT
-1468 GVWVGKPKDDGS
+1468 GVWVGQPKDDGS
-1480 QQERPDQ
+1480 DEERPDK
-1487 LKQLIVPLV
+1487 LTQLIVPLV

-1506 FDDEWL
+1506 FDEDWFAE
-1512 SNLGKDADKTLTTI
+1512 LGKESDKTLTTL

-1551 SRVERRALLFYEAA
+1551 SRQDRRALLFYEAA
-1565 EGGAGALGQMV
+1565 EGGAGALGQMI
-1576 SEEGS
+1576 SEKDS

-1594 FEPSSFTARHND
+1594 FEASSFEAAKKD
-1606 PEKLVQR
+1606 VSALIQKPQVE
-1613 VGVDCVA
+1613 CVA

-1640 RDEEMQ
+1640 RDEDMQ
-1646 RMLLR
+1646 KMLLR
-1651 LAHSKTTEP
+1651 LAFSTTSP
-1660 EETRKDSV
+1660 PQETRRD
-1668 LVLPLKGLSVSEG
+1668 
-1681 LSNVYSAN
+1681 
-1689 VIYEDNL
+1689 
-1696 PAPESKPLVIAG
+1696 PAPMDGVSVTSAIVVTDDFILPQLDNDPLIIAG
-1708 FEIPL
+1708 QSIKMV
-1713 FWRKK
+1713 WRKK
-1718 RIVAVEQVRA
+1718 RIVVLDDEHITDELQSALTAKGFTLFSLPPDPNQRAVVMDQ
-1728 TAELKAALDAKGV
+1728 LKAAL
-1741 RLFVL
+1741 
-1746 PPSEEHRSR
+1746 
-1755 VITELKSALKE
+1755 KE

>member
-1 MDVFNLDQFVID
+1 MDVFNLDHFVIE

-22 TKIKS
+22 TKIRS
-27 SEISSKVNALYDEKR
+27 PEIASKVDALYDDKR

-64 VNEGVLAPEC
+64 VKGGILEPEC
-74 EDVFK
+74 LDIFT
-79 DKWGPPDEVDP
+79 DKWGSADQEDP
-90 SLKLRKHQEQAISF
+90 TLKLRKHQEQAISF

-185 SNEDRELIKANPPD
+185 SAEDRELIKANPPD

-259 GDPESPPLCIGTSA
+259 GDPKSPPLCIGTSA
-273 TMASEGVQ
+273 TMASEGAQ

-312 ATNPVK
+312 VTNPIK
-318 IGTKELTGLSEAVLD
+318 IGSSGLPGLNEAVQQ
-333 ASKGNVAQGL
+333 AAQGEVAIGL
-343 KNSDFFDDPLAIW
+343 KNSDFFDNPLAIW
-356 VETRIGLK
+356 VETKIGLK
-364 NVETKPERARPI
+364 NVETKPERAKPI
-376 SLEEAAKT
+376 SLEDASNS
-384 LSADCGLDAE
+384 LSQDSGLPVE
-394 VCAQALRE
+394 LCATALRE
-402 ALIGYSVPEKDRVK
+402 TLIGYSIAEKDRVA
-416 GSAEHSPLFAFKLHQ
+416 GSQEHSPLFAFKLHQ

-445 EGERDVTFSGQLF
+445 EGHRDVTFSGQIF
-458 NPNNDEERLYST
+458 NPINEEERLYPT

-480 HPVTLRSYDGTD
+480 HPVTLRNYDGMEV
-492 IFEKREI
+492 FEKREI
-499 DDIPVEGDE
+499 DDIPVDGDE
-508 DDDGADWGFLM
+508 DDEGADWGFLM
-519 PEPADPDFSFSGKDE
+519 PQPNDDEFTFSGKDE

-541 EEKPNGEKRL
+541 DEKPNGEKRL
-551 KVTYRKK
+551 KPTYRKK
-558 RAQKVSV
+558 RAQQYSV
-565 LPDGTAYAG
+565 WPDGTAHSG
-574 SRRAWF
+574 MRQAWF
-580 LPGKYRFCPSCGEV
+580 LPGKYRFCPSCRDV
-594 SNSSVRDINKL
+594 NISSARDMNKL

-629 SSNSAIDAY
+629 SPESTIQKH

-671 IISAL
+671 IINAL
-676 RSAPDGS
+676 RQAPGGV
-683 LDEASIGQ
+683 LEEANIGQ
-691 EIQKAL
+691 EVQRSL
-697 GFLASPEY
+697 QFLA
-705 RERASE
+705 ASE
-711 WLINT
+711 FSSRADEWLVNT
-716 TIKGERRNEAEAILR
+716 GVKGERRNDAEAILR
-731 QNLQHLFWI
+731 QNLQHLFWV

-756 GLLSVHYKYLDD
+756 GLLIARYKYLDA
-768 IAADFDEFRGS
+768 IASDEGEFVAS
-779 PILNSASTQERR
+779 PILSNASPEERKQ
-791 EALSAL
+791 ALKAV

-802 KGLAVDCA
+802 KGLAVDSG
-810 ALNRLKLEELVG
+810 ALNRLKLEELSG
-822 RSHNLIKSPWSIDDD
+822 KNHNLIKSPWNIEED
-837 RILTATIFMPEPP
+837 RIVTSTIFMTDPP
-850 KRKEIKG
+850 KRKEMKN
-857 KDEDRLLRGS
+857 KDEDKLLRGS
-867 PTSAIG
+867 PTSTIG
-873 RKLRELTFS
+873 RKIRDMTFA

-893 VLKGLLKAAENY
+893 VMEGLLKASENY
-905 GSVVNESGP
+905 GSVVKETGP
-914 FGMGWRLAGSTVCFA
+914 FGGMGWRLAGSTVQFA
-929 LDETLQDA
+929 LDEAHENA
-937 ELTNTYFV
+937 ELQNEYFV
-945 GVYNMV
+945 GVYLKIA
-951 SEMLDQ
+951 EMLEA
-957 GGQTLFGFEGR
+957 GGETLFGFEGR

-980 LREMRFRYGK
+980 LREMRFRYGSDDRK
-990 EDQKA
+990 S
-995 LIEAEESLKNF
+995 LIEEEEKLKNF

-1076 FDRKT
+1076 FERKT

-1089 PPSIDLKSRDLVESH
+1089 PPSIDLKNRDLVESH

-1112 LGMELKADNI
+1112 LGMELKTDSI
-1122 ELDKNIKANLDLSDP
+1122 ELDKNIKSNLDLTDP
-1137 AKALLSEIRDV
+1137 AKALLPEIRDV
-1148 SSAPRTADRARPL
+1148 AAAKRTAERASPL
-1161 ISAVLSA
+1161 IDGVLQA
-1168 LEKDYRGTNPRW
+1168 LEKDYAGDNPRW
-1180 FKSKELVTEDIVL
+1180 FKTRQQVTQNIVAQ
-1193 KAPGRFNDTFD
+1193 APARFNETFN

-1209 LKAAERSIDLSEQ
+1209 LKAAERSIELADQ
-1222 TLKDYTIS
+1222 ALKDYTIS
-1230 PLERK
+1230 PPERK
-1235 AAEDRRR
+1235 AAEERRR

-1252 SSQSNRDNDFYIYRY
+1252 SNQSNKDNDFYLYRY

-1280 RLPLMAYVQGGND
+1280 RLPLMAYIQGGND
-1293 GKSQRY
+1293 GRNQRY

-1336 RDDGYLSTKSRSL
+1336 RDDGYLSTKARAL

-1367 CDTALSK
+1367 CSTALSK
-1374 AVPLTNLYRI
+1374 SVPLTNLYKI

-1404 QGFEIQTTFA
+1404 QGFEIQTTFS

-1424 KVTDNAGDIIQIDY
+1424 SVTDDEGDIITVDY

-1447 NKGLRRRADKSE
+1447 NKGLRRRKDKSQ
-1459 IGFYINPKT
+1459 IGFFINPKT
-1468 GVWVGKPKDDGS
+1468 GVWVGQPKDDGS
-1480 QQERPDQ
+1480 DEERPDK
-1487 LKQLIVPLV
+1487 LTQLIVPLV

-1506 FDDEWL
+1506 FDEEWFAE
-1512 SNLGKDADKTLTTI
+1512 LGKESDKTLTTL

-1551 SRVERRALLFYEAA
+1551 SRQDRRALLFYEAA
-1565 EGGAGALGQMV
+1565 EGGAGALGQMI
-1576 SEEGS
+1576 SEKDS

-1594 FEPSSFTARHND
+1594 FEASSFEAAKKD
-1606 PEKLVQR
+1606 VSALIQKPQVE
-1613 VGVDCVA
+1613 CVA

-1640 RDEEMQ
+1640 RDEDMQ
-1646 RMLLR
+1646 KMLLR
-1651 LAHSKTTEP
+1651 LAFSTTSP
-1660 EETRKDSV
+1660 PQETRRD
-1668 LVLPLKGLSVSEG
+1668 
-1681 LSNVYSAN
+1681 
-1689 VIYEDNL
+1689 
-1696 PAPESKPLVIAG
+1696 PAPMDGVSVTSAIVVTDDFILPQLDNDPLIIAG
-1708 FEIPL
+1708 QSIKMV
-1713 FWRKK
+1713 WRKK
-1718 RIVAVEQVRA
+1718 RIVALDDEHITDELQSALTAKGVTLFSLPPDPNQRA
-1728 TAELKAALDAKGV
+1728 VVMDQLKAAL
-1741 RLFVL
+1741 
-1746 PPSEEHRSR
+1746 
-1755 VITELKSALKE
+1755 KE

>member
-1 MDVFNLDQFVID
+1 MDVFNLDHFVIE

-22 TKIKS
+22 TKIRS
-27 SEISSKVNALYDEKR
+27 PEIASKVDALYDDKR

-64 VNEGVLAPEC
+64 VKGGILEPEC
-74 EDVFK
+74 LDIFT
-79 DKWGPPDEVDP
+79 DKWGPADQEDP
-90 SLKLRKHQEQAISF
+90 TLKLRKHQEQAISF

-185 SNEDRELIKANPPD
+185 SAEDRELIKANPPD

-259 GDPESPPLCIGTSA
+259 GDPKSPPLCIGTSA
-273 TMASEGVQ
+273 TMASEGAQ

-312 ATNPVK
+312 VTNPIK
-318 IGTKELTGLSEAVLD
+318 IGSSGLPGLNEAVQQ
-333 ASKGNVAQGL
+333 AAQGEVAIGL
-343 KNSDFFDDPLAIW
+343 KNSDFFDNPLAIW
-356 VETRIGLK
+356 VETKIGLK
-364 NVETKPERARPI
+364 NVETKPERAKPI
-376 SLEEAAKT
+376 SLEDASNS
-384 LSADCGLDAE
+384 LSQDSGLPVE
-394 VCAQALRE
+394 LCATALRE
-402 ALIGYSVPEKDRVK
+402 TLIGYSIAEKDRVA
-416 GSAEHSPLFAFKLHQ
+416 GSQEHSPLFAFKLHQ

-445 EGERDVTFSGQLF
+445 EGHRDVTFSGQIF
-458 NPNNDEERLYST
+458 NPINEEERLYPT

-480 HPVTLRSYDGTD
+480 HPVTLRNYDGMEV
-492 IFEKREI
+492 FEKREI
-499 DDIPVEGDE
+499 DDIPVDGDE
-508 DDDGADWGFLM
+508 DDEGADWGFLM
-519 PEPADPDFSFSGKDE
+519 PQPNDDEFTFSGKDE

-541 EEKPNGEKRL
+541 DEKPNGEKRL
-551 KVTYRKK
+551 KPTYRKK
-558 RAQKVSV
+558 RAQQYSV
-565 LPDGTAYAG
+565 WPDGTAHSG
-574 SRRAWF
+574 MRQAWF
-580 LPGKYRFCPSCGEV
+580 LPGKYRFCPSCRDV
-594 SNSSVRDINKL
+594 NISSARDMNKL

-629 SSNSAIDAY
+629 SPESTIQKH

-671 IISAL
+671 IINAL
-676 RSAPDGS
+676 RQAPGGV
-683 LDEASIGQ
+683 LEEANIGQ
-691 EIQKAL
+691 EVQRSL
-697 GFLASPEY
+697 QFLA
-705 RERASE
+705 ASE
-711 WLINT
+711 FSSRADEWLVNT
-716 TIKGERRNEAEAILR
+716 GVKGERRNDAEAILR
-731 QNLQHLFWI
+731 QNLQHLFWV

-756 GLLSVHYKYLDD
+756 GLLIARYKYLDD
-768 IAADFDEFRGS
+768 IASDEGEFVAS
-779 PILNSASTQERR
+779 PILSNASPEERKR
-791 EALSAL
+791 ALKAV

-802 KGLAVDCA
+802 KGLAVDSG
-810 ALNRLKLEELVG
+810 ALNRLKLEELSG
-822 RSHNLIKSPWSIDDD
+822 KNHNLIKSPWNIEED
-837 RILTATIFMPEPP
+837 RIVTSTIFMTDPP
-850 KRKEIKG
+850 KRKEMKN
-857 KDEDRLLRGS
+857 KDEDKLLRGS
-867 PTSAIG
+867 PTSTIG
-873 RKLRELTFS
+873 RKIRDMTFA

-893 VLKGLLKAAENY
+893 VMEGLLKASENY
-905 GSVVNESGP
+905 GSVVKETGP
-914 FGMGWRLAGSTVCFA
+914 FGGMGWRLAGSTVQFA
-929 LDETLQDA
+929 LDEAHENA
-937 ELTNTYFV
+937 ELQNEYFV
-945 GVYNMV
+945 GVYLKIA
-951 SEMLDQ
+951 EMLEA
-957 GGQTLFGFEGR
+957 GGETLFGFEGR

-980 LREMRFRYGK
+980 LREMRFRYGSDDRK
-990 EDQKA
+990 S
-995 LIEAEESLKNF
+995 LIEEEEKLKNF

-1076 FDRKT
+1076 FERKT

-1089 PPSIDLKSRDLVESH
+1089 PPSIDLKNRDLVESH

-1112 LGMELKADNI
+1112 LGMELKTDSI
-1122 ELDKNIKANLDLSDP
+1122 ELDKNIKSNLDLTDP
-1137 AKALLSEIRDV
+1137 AKALLPEIRDV
-1148 SSAPRTADRARPL
+1148 AAAKRTAERASPL
-1161 ISAVLSA
+1161 IDGVLQA
-1168 LEKDYRGTNPRW
+1168 LEKDYAGDNPRW
-1180 FKSKELVTEDIVL
+1180 FKTRQQVTQNIVAQ
-1193 KAPGRFNDTFD
+1193 APARFNETFN

-1209 LKAAERSIDLSEQ
+1209 LKAAERSIELADQ
-1222 TLKDYTIS
+1222 ALKDYTIS
-1230 PLERK
+1230 PPERK
-1235 AAEDRRR
+1235 AAEERRR

-1252 SSQSNRDNDFYIYRY
+1252 SNQSNKDNDFYLYRY

-1293 GKSQRY
+1293 GRNQRY

-1336 RDDGYLSTKSRSL
+1336 RDDGYLSTKARAL
-1349 CPSCGAS
+1349 CPTCGAS

-1367 CDTALSK
+1367 CSTALSK
-1374 AVPLTNLYRI
+1374 SVPLTNLYKI

-1404 QGFEIQTTFA
+1404 QGFEIQTTFS

-1424 KVTDNAGDIIQIDY
+1424 SVTDDEGDIITVDY

-1447 NKGLRRRADKSE
+1447 NKGLRRRKDKSQ
-1459 IGFYINPKT
+1459 IGFFINPKT
-1468 GVWVGKPKDDGS
+1468 GVWVGQPKDDGS
-1480 QQERPDQ
+1480 DEERPDK
-1487 LKQLIVPLV
+1487 LTQLIVPLV

-1506 FDDEWL
+1506 FDEEWFAE
-1512 SNLGKDADKTLTTI
+1512 LGKESDKTLTTL

-1551 SRVERRALLFYEAA
+1551 SRQDRRALLFYEAA
-1565 EGGAGALGQMV
+1565 EGGAGALGQMI
-1576 SEEGS
+1576 SEKDS

-1594 FEPSSFTARHND
+1594 FEASSFEAAKKD
-1606 PEKLVQR
+1606 VSALIQKPQVE
-1613 VGVDCVA
+1613 CVA

-1640 RDEEMQ
+1640 RDEDMQ
-1646 RMLLR
+1646 KMLLR
-1651 LAHSKTTEP
+1651 LAFSTTSP
-1660 EETRKDSV
+1660 PQETRRD
-1668 LVLPLKGLSVSEG
+1668 
-1681 LSNVYSAN
+1681 
-1689 VIYEDNL
+1689 
-1696 PAPESKPLVIAG
+1696 PAPMDGVSVTSAIVVTDDFILPQLDNDPLIIAG
-1708 FEIPL
+1708 QSIKMV
-1713 FWRKK
+1713 WRKK
-1718 RIVAVEQVRA
+1718 RIVALDDEHITDELQSALTAKGVTLFSLPPDPNQRA
-1728 TAELKAALDAKGV
+1728 VVMDQLKAAL
-1741 RLFVL
+1741 
-1746 PPSEEHRSR
+1746 
-1755 VITELKSALKE
+1755 KE

>member
-1 MDVFNLDQFVID
+1 MDVFNLDHFVIE

-22 TKIKS
+22 TKIRS
-27 SEISSKVNALYDEKR
+27 PEIASKVDALYDDKR

-64 VNEGVLAPEC
+64 VKGGILEPEC
-74 EDVFK
+74 LDIFT
-79 DKWGPPDEVDP
+79 DKWGSADQEDP
-90 SLKLRKHQEQAISF
+90 TLKLRKHQEQAISF

-185 SNEDRELIKANPPD
+185 SAEDRELIKANPPD

-259 GDPESPPLCIGTSA
+259 GDPKSPPLCIGTSA
-273 TMASEGVQ
+273 TMASEGAQ

-312 ATNPVK
+312 VTNPIK
-318 IGTKELTGLSEAVLD
+318 IGSSGLPGLNEAVQQ
-333 ASKGNVAQGL
+333 AAEGEVAIGL

-356 VETRIGLK
+356 VETKIGLK
-364 NVETKPERARPI
+364 NVETKPERAKPI
-376 SLEEAAKT
+376 SLEDASNS
-384 LSADCGLDAE
+384 LSQDSGLPVE
-394 VCAQALRE
+394 LCATALRE
-402 ALIGYSVPEKDRVK
+402 TLIGYSIAEKDRVA
-416 GSAEHSPLFAFKLHQ
+416 GSQEHSPLFAFKLHQ

-445 EGERDVTFSGQLF
+445 EGHRDVTFSGQIF
-458 NPNNDEERLYST
+458 NPINEEERLYPT

-480 HPVTLRSYDGTD
+480 HPVTLRNYDGMEV
-492 IFEKREI
+492 FEKREI
-499 DDIPVEGDE
+499 DDIPVDGDE
-508 DDDGADWGFLM
+508 DDEGADWGFLM
-519 PEPADPDFSFSGKDE
+519 PQPNDDEFTFSGKDE

-541 EEKPNGEKRL
+541 DEKPNGEKRL
-551 KVTYRKK
+551 KPTYRKK
-558 RAQKVSV
+558 RAQQYSV
-565 LPDGTAYAG
+565 RPDGTAHSG
-574 SRRAWF
+574 MRQAWF
-580 LPGKYRFCPSCGEV
+580 LPGKYRFCPSCRDV
-594 SNSSVRDINKL
+594 NISSARDMNKL

-629 SSNSAIDAY
+629 SPESTIQKH

-671 IISAL
+671 IINAL
-676 RSAPDGS
+676 RQAPGGV
-683 LDEASIGQ
+683 LEEANIGQ
-691 EIQKAL
+691 EVQRSL
-697 GFLASPEY
+697 QFLA
-705 RERASE
+705 ASE
-711 WLINT
+711 FSSRADEWLVNT
-716 TIKGERRNEAEAILR
+716 GVKGERRNDAEAILR
-731 QNLQHLFWI
+731 QNLQHLFWV

-756 GLLSVHYKYLDD
+756 GLLIARYKYLDA
-768 IAADFDEFRGS
+768 IASDEGEFVAS
-779 PILNSASTQERR
+779 PILSNASPEERKQ
-791 EALSAL
+791 ALKAV

-802 KGLAVDCA
+802 KGLAVDSG
-810 ALNRLKLEELVG
+810 ALNRLKLEELSG
-822 RSHNLIKSPWSIDDD
+822 KNHNLIKSPWNIEED
-837 RILTATIFMPEPP
+837 RIVTSTIFMTDPP
-850 KRKEIKG
+850 KRKEMKN
-857 KDEDRLLRGS
+857 KDEDKLLRGS
-867 PTSAIG
+867 PTSTIG
-873 RKLRELTFS
+873 RKIRDMTFA

-893 VLKGLLKAAENY
+893 VMEGLLKASENY
-905 GSVVNESGP
+905 GSVVKETGP
-914 FGMGWRLAGSTVCFA
+914 FGGMGWRLAGSTVQFA
-929 LDETLQDA
+929 LDEAHENA
-937 ELTNTYFV
+937 ELQNEYFV
-945 GVYNMV
+945 GVYLKIA
-951 SEMLDQ
+951 EMLEA
-957 GGQTLFGFEGR
+957 GGETLFGFEGR

-980 LREMRFRYGK
+980 LREMRFRYGSDDRK
-990 EDQKA
+990 S
-995 LIEAEESLKNF
+995 LIEEEEKLKNF

-1076 FDRKT
+1076 FERKT

-1089 PPSIDLKSRDLVESH
+1089 PPSIDLKNRDLVESH

-1112 LGMELKADNI
+1112 LGMELKTDSI
-1122 ELDKNIKANLDLSDP
+1122 ELDKNIKSNLDLTDP
-1137 AKALLSEIRDV
+1137 AKALLPEIRDV
-1148 SSAPRTADRARPL
+1148 AAAKRTAERASPL
-1161 ISAVLSA
+1161 IDGVLQA
-1168 LEKDYRGTNPRW
+1168 LEKDYAGDNPRW
-1180 FKSKELVTEDIVL
+1180 FKTRQQVTQNIVAQ
-1193 KAPGRFNDTFD
+1193 APARFNETFN

-1209 LKAAERSIDLSEQ
+1209 LKAAERSIELADQ
-1222 TLKDYTIS
+1222 ALKDYTIS
-1230 PLERK
+1230 PPERK
-1235 AAEDRRR
+1235 AAEERRR

-1252 SSQSNRDNDFYIYRY
+1252 SNQSNKDNDFYLYRY

-1293 GKSQRY
+1293 GRNQRY

-1336 RDDGYLSTKSRSL
+1336 RDDGYLSTKARAL
-1349 CPSCGAS
+1349 CPTCGAS

-1367 CDTALSK
+1367 CSTALSK
-1374 AVPLTNLYRI
+1374 SVPLTNLYKI

-1404 QGFEIQTTFA
+1404 QGFEIQTTFS

-1424 KVTDNAGDIIQIDY
+1424 SVTDDEGDIITVDY

-1447 NKGLRRRADKSE
+1447 NKGLRRRKDKSQ
-1459 IGFYINPKT
+1459 IGFFINPKT
-1468 GVWVGKPKDDGS
+1468 GVWVGQPKDDGS
-1480 QQERPDQ
+1480 DEERPDK
-1487 LKQLIVPLV
+1487 LTQLIVPLV

-1506 FDDEWL
+1506 FDEDWFAE
-1512 SNLGKDADKTLTTI
+1512 LGKESDKTLTTL

-1551 SRVERRALLFYEAA
+1551 SRQDRRALLFYEAA
-1565 EGGAGALGQMV
+1565 EGGAGALGQMI
-1576 SEEGS
+1576 SENDS

-1594 FEPSSFTARHND
+1594 FEASSFEAAKKD
-1606 PEKLVQR
+1606 VSALIQKPQVE
-1613 VGVDCVA
+1613 CVA

-1640 RDEEMQ
+1640 RDEDMQ
-1646 RMLLR
+1646 KMLLR
-1651 LAHSKTTEP
+1651 LAFSTTSP
-1660 EETRKDSV
+1660 PQETRRD
-1668 LVLPLKGLSVSEG
+1668 
-1681 LSNVYSAN
+1681 
-1689 VIYEDNL
+1689 
-1696 PAPESKPLVIAG
+1696 PAPMDGVSVTSAIVVTDDFILPQLDNDPLIIAG
-1708 FEIPL
+1708 QSIKMV
-1713 FWRKK
+1713 WRKK
-1718 RIVAVEQVRA
+1718 RIVALDDEHITDELQSALTAKGVTLFSLPPDPNQRA
-1728 TAELKAALDAKGV
+1728 VVMDQLKAAL
-1741 RLFVL
+1741 
-1746 PPSEEHRSR
+1746 
-1755 VITELKSALKE
+1755 KE

>member
-27 SEISSKVNALYDEKR
+27 YEISSKVNALYDEKR

-64 VNEGVLAPEC
+64 VNGGLLQTEC
-74 EDVFK
+74 ADVFK
-79 DKWGPPDEVDP
+79 DKWGPAGQSDP

-259 GDPESPPLCIGTSA
+259 GDPKSPPLCIGTSA
-273 TMASEGVQ
+273 TMASEGAQ

-312 ATNPVK
+312 VTNPLK
-318 IGTKELTGLSEAVLD
+318 LGGKSLPGLAEAVQA
-333 ASKGNVAQGL
+333 ASQGNVAQGR

-364 NVETKPERARPI
+364 NVETKPERAKPI

-384 LSADCGLDAE
+384 LAVDCDLDE
-394 VCAQALRE
+394 GVCAQALRE
-402 ALIGYSVPEKDRVK
+402 ALIGYSVPEKDRIE
-416 GSAEHSPLFAFKLHQ
+416 GSKENSPLFAFKLHQ

-458 NPNNDEERLYST
+458 NPNNEEERLYPT
-470 HFCRSCGQEF
+470 HFCRNCGQEF
-480 HPVTLRSYDGTD
+480 HPVTLRSHDGTD
-492 IFEKREI
+492 VFEKREI

-519 PEPADPDFSFSGKDE
+519 PEPSDPEFSFSGKDE
-534 DYPDAWL
+534 DYPDSWL
-541 EEKPNGEKRL
+541 DEKPNGEKRL
-551 KVTYRKK
+551 KATYRKK
-558 RAQKVSV
+558 RAQQFSV
-565 LPDGTAYAG
+565 LPDGTAHAG
-574 SRRAWF
+574 SRQAWF
-580 LPGKYRFCPSCGEV
+580 LPGKYRFCPSCRDV
-594 SNSSVRDINKL
+594 STSTARDINKL

-629 SSNSAIDAY
+629 SPDSTIDEH

-676 RSAPDGS
+676 RCATDGS
-683 LDEASIGQ
+683 LDEANIGQ
-691 EIQKAL
+691 EVQKSL
-697 GFLASPEY
+697 GFLASPDFA
-705 RERASE
+705 ERASE
-711 WLINT
+711 WLMNT
-716 TIKGERRNEAEAILR
+716 GVKGERRNEAEAILR

-756 GLLSVHYKYLDD
+756 GLLSARYKYLDD
-768 IAADFDEFRGS
+768 ISADDDEFRGS
-779 PILNSASTQERR
+779 PILNNASTEERK
-791 EALSAL
+791 EALKAL

-822 RSHNLIKSPWSIDDD
+822 KNHNLIKSPWNIDDD
-837 RILTATIFMPEPP
+837 RMVTSTIFMTEPP
-850 KRKEIKG
+850 KRKEMKN

-873 RKLRELTFS
+873 RKMRELTFS

-893 VLKGLLKAAENY
+893 VLEGLLKASENY
-905 GSVVNESGP
+905 GSVVKEAGP
-914 FGMGWRLAGSTVCFA
+914 FGMGWRLAGSTVRFA
-929 LDETLQDA
+929 LDETLAAA

-945 GVYNMV
+945 GVYQMM
-951 SEMLDQ
+951 SEMLDR

-990 EDQKA
+990 EDRKSLA
-995 LIEAEESLKNF
+995 EAEESLKSF

-1029 AMNVVYLRNAPP
+1029 SMNVVYLRNAPP

-1089 PPSIDLKSRDLVESH
+1089 PPSIDLKNRDLVESH

-1137 AKALLSEIRDV
+1137 AKALLPEIRDV
-1148 SSAPRTADRARPL
+1148 AAEPRTAARARPL
-1161 ISAVLSA
+1161 ITAVLTA
-1168 LEKDYRGTNPRW
+1168 LEKDYGGDNPRW
-1180 FKSKELVTEDIVL
+1180 FKSNDFVTEDIVS
-1193 KAPGRFNDTFD
+1193 KAPRRFNDTFD

-1209 LKAAERSIDLSEQ
+1209 LKAAERSIDLAEQ

-1230 PLERK
+1230 PPERK

-1252 SSQSNRDNDFYIYRY
+1252 SNQSNKDNDFYIYRY

-1336 RDDGYLSTKSRSL
+1336 RDDGYLSTKSRAL

-1367 CDTALSK
+1367 CNTALSK
-1374 AVPLTNLYRI
+1374 SVPLTNLYRI

-1390 PAERITSNDEERKR
+1390 QADRITSNDEERKR

-1424 KVTDNAGDIIQIDY
+1424 TVNDDAGDIIQIDY

-1480 QQERPDQ
+1480 EEERPDQ

-1512 SNLGKDADKTLTTI
+1512 SDLGKEADKTLTTL

-1551 SRVERRALLFYEAA
+1551 SRSERRALLFYEAA

-1576 SEEGS
+1576 SEKDS

-1594 FEPSSFTARHND
+1594 FEPSSFSTPHRD
-1606 PEKLVQR
+1606 PSKLVQMAS
-1613 VGVDCVA
+1613 VDCVA

-1651 LAHSKTTEP
+1651 LAFSSTSAP
-1660 EETRKDSV
+1660 EETRKEPSPLMASHKEQDSAAT
-1668 LVLPLKGLSVSEG
+1668 
-1681 LSNVYSAN
+1681 SAS
-1689 VIYEDNL
+1689 DFDAGL
-1696 PAPESKPLVIAG
+1696 PATEANPLVIANV
-1708 FEIPL
+1708 EIPL
-1713 FWRKK
+1713 FWKKK
-1718 RIVAVEQVRA
+1718 RIVAVEYDRVTDQLR
-1728 TAELKAALDAKGV
+1728 AALDAKGV

-1746 PPSEEHRSR
+1746 PNSDNEKNKVFSD
-1755 VITELKSALKE
+1755 LKAALKE

>member
-1 MDVFNLDQFVID
+1 MDVFNLDHFVIE

-22 TKIKS
+22 TKIRS
-27 SEISSKVNALYDEKR
+27 PEIASKVDALYDDKR

-64 VNEGVLAPEC
+64 VKGGILEPEC
-74 EDVFK
+74 LDIFT
-79 DKWGPPDEVDP
+79 DKWGAADQEDP
-90 SLKLRKHQEQAISF
+90 TLKLRKHQEQAISF

-185 SNEDRELIKANPPD
+185 SAEDRELIKANPPD

-259 GDPESPPLCIGTSA
+259 GDPKSPPLCIGTSA
-273 TMASEGVQ
+273 TMASEGAQ

-312 ATNPVK
+312 VTNPIK
-318 IGTKELTGLSEAVLD
+318 IGSSGLPGLNEAVQQ
-333 ASKGNVAQGL
+333 AAQGEVAIGL
-343 KNSDFFDDPLAIW
+343 KNSDFFDNPLAIW
-356 VETRIGLK
+356 VETKIGLK
-364 NVETKPERARPI
+364 NVETKPERAKPI
-376 SLEEAAKT
+376 SLEDASNS
-384 LSADCGLDAE
+384 LSQDSGLPVE
-394 VCAQALRE
+394 LCATALRE
-402 ALIGYSVPEKDRVK
+402 TLIGYSIAEKDRVA
-416 GSAEHSPLFAFKLHQ
+416 GSQEHSPLFAFKLHQ

-445 EGERDVTFSGQLF
+445 EGHRDVTFSGQIF
-458 NPNNDEERLYST
+458 NPINEEERLYPT

-480 HPVTLRSYDGTD
+480 HPVTLRNYDGMEV
-492 IFEKREI
+492 FEKREI
-499 DDIPVEGDE
+499 DDIPVDGDE
-508 DDDGADWGFLM
+508 DDEGADWGFLM
-519 PEPADPDFSFSGKDE
+519 PQPNDDEFTFSGKDE

-541 EEKPNGEKRL
+541 DEKPNGEKRL
-551 KVTYRKK
+551 KPTYRKK
-558 RAQKVSV
+558 RAQQYSV
-565 LPDGTAYAG
+565 WPDGTAHSG
-574 SRRAWF
+574 MRQAWF
-580 LPGKYRFCPSCGEV
+580 LPGKYRFCPSCRDV
-594 SNSSVRDINKL
+594 NISSARDMNKL

-629 SSNSAIDAY
+629 SPESTIQKH

-671 IISAL
+671 IINAL
-676 RSAPDGS
+676 RQAPGGV
-683 LDEASIGQ
+683 LEEANIGQ
-691 EIQKAL
+691 EVQRSL
-697 GFLASPEY
+697 QFLA
-705 RERASE
+705 ASE
-711 WLINT
+711 FSSRADEWLVNT
-716 TIKGERRNEAEAILR
+716 GVKGERRNDAEAILR
-731 QNLQHLFWI
+731 QNLQHLFWV

-756 GLLSVHYKYLDD
+756 GLLIARYKYLDD
-768 IAADFDEFRGS
+768 IASDEGEFVAS
-779 PILNSASTQERR
+779 PILSNASPEERKR
-791 EALSAL
+791 ALKAV

-802 KGLAVDCA
+802 KGLAVDSG
-810 ALNRLKLEELVG
+810 ALNRLKLEELSG
-822 RSHNLIKSPWSIDDD
+822 KNHNLIKSPWNIEED
-837 RILTATIFMPEPP
+837 RIVTSTIFMTDPP
-850 KRKEIKG
+850 KRKEMKN
-857 KDEDRLLRGS
+857 KDEDKLLRGS
-867 PTSAIG
+867 PTSTIG
-873 RKLRELTFS
+873 RKIRDMTFA

-893 VLKGLLKAAENY
+893 VMEGLLKASENY
-905 GSVVNESGP
+905 GSVVKETGP
-914 FGMGWRLAGSTVCFA
+914 FGGMGWRLAGSTVQFA
-929 LDETLQDA
+929 LDEAHENA
-937 ELTNTYFV
+937 ELQNEYFV
-945 GVYNMV
+945 GVYLKIA
-951 SEMLDQ
+951 EMLEA
-957 GGQTLFGFEGR
+957 GGETLFGFEGR

-980 LREMRFRYGK
+980 LREMRFRYGSDDRK
-990 EDQKA
+990 S
-995 LIEAEESLKNF
+995 LIEEEEKLKNF

-1076 FDRKT
+1076 FERKT

-1089 PPSIDLKSRDLVESH
+1089 PPSIDLKNRDLVESH

-1112 LGMELKADNI
+1112 LGMELKTDSI
-1122 ELDKNIKANLDLSDP
+1122 ELDKNIKSNLDLTDP
-1137 AKALLSEIRDV
+1137 AKALLPEIRDV
-1148 SSAPRTADRARPL
+1148 AAAKRTAERASPL
-1161 ISAVLSA
+1161 IDGVLQA
-1168 LEKDYRGTNPRW
+1168 LEKDYAGDNPRW
-1180 FKSKELVTEDIVL
+1180 FKTRQQVTQNIVAQ
-1193 KAPGRFNDTFD
+1193 APVRFNETFN

-1209 LKAAERSIDLSEQ
+1209 LKAAERSIELADQ
-1222 TLKDYTIS
+1222 ALKDYTIS
-1230 PLERK
+1230 PPERK
-1235 AAEDRRR
+1235 AAEERRR

-1252 SSQSNRDNDFYIYRY
+1252 SNQSNKDNDFYLYRY

-1293 GKSQRY
+1293 GRNQRY

-1336 RDDGYLSTKSRSL
+1336 RDDGYLSTKARAL

-1367 CDTALSK
+1367 CSTALSK
-1374 AVPLTNLYRI
+1374 SVPLTNLYKI

-1404 QGFEIQTTFA
+1404 QGFEIQTTFS

-1424 KVTDNAGDIIQIDY
+1424 SVTDDEGDIITVDY

-1447 NKGLRRRADKSE
+1447 NKGLRRRKDKSQ
-1459 IGFYINPKT
+1459 IGFFINPKT
-1468 GVWVGKPKDDGS
+1468 GVWVGQPKDDGS
-1480 QQERPDQ
+1480 DEERPDK
-1487 LKQLIVPLV
+1487 LTQLIVPLV

-1506 FDDEWL
+1506 FDEEWFAE
-1512 SNLGKDADKTLTTI
+1512 LGKESDKTLTTL

-1551 SRVERRALLFYEAA
+1551 SRQDRRALLFYEAA
-1565 EGGAGALGQMV
+1565 EGGAGALGQMI
-1576 SEEGS
+1576 SEKDS

-1594 FEPSSFTARHND
+1594 FEASSFEAAKKD
-1606 PEKLVQR
+1606 VSALIQKPQVE
-1613 VGVDCVA
+1613 CVA

-1640 RDEEMQ
+1640 RDEDMQ
-1646 RMLLR
+1646 KMLLR
-1651 LAHSKTTEP
+1651 LAFSTTSP
-1660 EETRKDSV
+1660 PQETRRD
-1668 LVLPLKGLSVSEG
+1668 
-1681 LSNVYSAN
+1681 
-1689 VIYEDNL
+1689 
-1696 PAPESKPLVIAG
+1696 PAPMDGVSVTSAIVVTDDFILPQLDNDPLIIAG
-1708 FEIPL
+1708 QSIKMV
-1713 FWRKK
+1713 WRKK
-1718 RIVAVEQVRA
+1718 RIVALDDEHITDELQSALTAKGVTLFSLPPDPNQRA
-1728 TAELKAALDAKGV
+1728 VVMDQLKAAL
-1741 RLFVL
+1741 
-1746 PPSEEHRSR
+1746 
-1755 VITELKSALKE
+1755 KE

>member
-1 MDVFNLDQFVID
+1 MDVFNLDHFVIE

-22 TKIKS
+22 TKIRS
-27 SEISSKVNALYDEKR
+27 PEIASKVDALYDDKR

-64 VNEGVLAPEC
+64 VKGGILEPEC
-74 EDVFK
+74 LDIFT
-79 DKWGPPDEVDP
+79 DKWGSADQEDP
-90 SLKLRKHQEQAISF
+90 TLKLRKHQEQAISF

-185 SNEDRELIKANPPD
+185 SAEDRELIKANPPD

-259 GDPESPPLCIGTSA
+259 GDPKSPPLCIGTSA
-273 TMASEGVQ
+273 TMASEGAQ

-312 ATNPVK
+312 VTNPIK
-318 IGTKELTGLSEAVLD
+318 IGSSGLPGLNEAVQQ
-333 ASKGNVAQGL
+333 AAEGEVAIGL

-356 VETRIGLK
+356 VETKIGLK
-364 NVETKPERARPI
+364 NVETKPERAKPI
-376 SLEEAAKT
+376 SLEDASNS
-384 LSADCGLDAE
+384 LSQDSGLPVE
-394 VCAQALRE
+394 LCATALRE
-402 ALIGYSVPEKDRVK
+402 TLIGYSIAEKDRVA
-416 GSAEHSPLFAFKLHQ
+416 GSQEHSPLFAFKLHQ

-445 EGERDVTFSGQLF
+445 EGHRDVTFSGQIF
-458 NPNNDEERLYST
+458 NPINEEERLYPT

-480 HPVTLRSYDGTD
+480 HPVTLRNYDGMEV
-492 IFEKREI
+492 FEKREI
-499 DDIPVEGDE
+499 DDIPVDGDE
-508 DDDGADWGFLM
+508 DDEGADWGFLM
-519 PEPADPDFSFSGKDE
+519 PQPNDDEFTFSGKDE

-541 EEKPNGEKRL
+541 DEKPNGEKRL
-551 KVTYRKK
+551 KPTYRKK
-558 RAQKVSV
+558 RAQQYSV
-565 LPDGTAYAG
+565 RPDGTAHSG
-574 SRRAWF
+574 MRQAWF
-580 LPGKYRFCPSCGEV
+580 LPGKYRFCPSCRDV
-594 SNSSVRDINKL
+594 NISSARDMNKL

-629 SSNSAIDAY
+629 SPESTIQKH

-671 IISAL
+671 IINAL
-676 RSAPDGS
+676 RQAPGGV
-683 LDEASIGQ
+683 LEEANIGQ
-691 EIQKAL
+691 EVQRSL
-697 GFLASPEY
+697 QFLA
-705 RERASE
+705 ASE
-711 WLINT
+711 FSSRADEWLVNT
-716 TIKGERRNEAEAILR
+716 GVKGERRNDAEAILR
-731 QNLQHLFWI
+731 QNLQHLFWV

-756 GLLSVHYKYLDD
+756 GLLIARYKYLDA
-768 IAADFDEFRGS
+768 IASDEGEFVAS
-779 PILNSASTQERR
+779 PILSNASPEERKQ
-791 EALSAL
+791 ALKAV

-802 KGLAVDCA
+802 KGLAVDSG
-810 ALNRLKLEELVG
+810 ALNRLKLEELSG
-822 RSHNLIKSPWSIDDD
+822 KNHNLIKSPWNIEED
-837 RILTATIFMPEPP
+837 RIVTSTIFMTDPP
-850 KRKEIKG
+850 KRKEMKN
-857 KDEDRLLRGS
+857 KDEDKLLRGS
-867 PTSAIG
+867 PTSTIG
-873 RKLRELTFS
+873 RKIRDMTFA

-893 VLKGLLKAAENY
+893 VMEGLLKASENY
-905 GSVVNESGP
+905 GSVVKEAGP
-914 FGMGWRLAGSTVCFA
+914 FGGMGWRLAGSTVQFA
-929 LDETLQDA
+929 LDEAHENA
-937 ELTNTYFV
+937 ELQNEYFV
-945 GVYNMV
+945 GVYLKIA
-951 SEMLDQ
+951 EMLEA
-957 GGQTLFGFEGR
+957 GGETLFGFEGR

-980 LREMRFRYGK
+980 LREMRFRYGSDDRK
-990 EDQKA
+990 S
-995 LIEAEESLKNF
+995 LIEEEEKLKNF

-1076 FDRKT
+1076 FERKT

-1089 PPSIDLKSRDLVESH
+1089 PPSIDLKNRDLVESH

-1112 LGMELKADNI
+1112 LGMELKTDSI
-1122 ELDKNIKANLDLSDP
+1122 ELDKNIKSNLDLTDP
-1137 AKALLSEIRDV
+1137 AKALLPEIRDV
-1148 SSAPRTADRARPL
+1148 AAAKRTAERASPL
-1161 ISAVLSA
+1161 IDGVLQA
-1168 LEKDYRGTNPRW
+1168 LEKDYAGDNPRW
-1180 FKSKELVTEDIVL
+1180 FKTRQQVTQNIVAQ
-1193 KAPGRFNDTFD
+1193 APARFNETFN

-1209 LKAAERSIDLSEQ
+1209 LKAAERSIELADQ
-1222 TLKDYTIS
+1222 ALKDYTIS
-1230 PLERK
+1230 PPERK
-1235 AAEDRRR
+1235 AAEERRR

-1252 SSQSNRDNDFYIYRY
+1252 SNQSNKDNDFYLYRY

-1293 GKSQRY
+1293 GRNQRY

-1336 RDDGYLSTKSRSL
+1336 RDDGYLSTKARAL
-1349 CPSCGAS
+1349 CPTCGAS

-1367 CDTALSK
+1367 CSTALSK
-1374 AVPLTNLYRI
+1374 SVPLTNLYKI

-1404 QGFEIQTTFA
+1404 QGFEIQTTFS

-1424 KVTDNAGDIIQIDY
+1424 SVTDDEGDIITVDY

-1447 NKGLRRRADKSE
+1447 NKGLRRRKDKSQ
-1459 IGFYINPKT
+1459 IGFFINPKT
-1468 GVWVGKPKDDGS
+1468 GVWVGQPKDDGS
-1480 QQERPDQ
+1480 DEERPDK
-1487 LKQLIVPLV
+1487 LTQLIVPLV

-1506 FDDEWL
+1506 FDEEWFAE
-1512 SNLGKDADKTLTTI
+1512 LGKESDKTLTTL

-1551 SRVERRALLFYEAA
+1551 SRQDRRALLFYEAA
-1565 EGGAGALGQMV
+1565 EGGAGALGQMI
-1576 SEEGS
+1576 SENDS

-1594 FEPSSFTARHND
+1594 FEASSFEAAKKD
-1606 PEKLVQR
+1606 VSALIQKPQVE
-1613 VGVDCVA
+1613 CVA

-1640 RDEEMQ
+1640 RDEDMQ
-1646 RMLLR
+1646 KMLLR
-1651 LAHSKTTEP
+1651 LAFSTTSP
-1660 EETRKDSV
+1660 PQETRRDPAPMDGVSV
-1668 LVLPLKGLSVSEG
+1668 TSAIVVPDDFVLPQL
-1681 LSNVYSAN
+1681 
-1689 VIYEDNL
+1689 DND
-1696 PAPESKPLVIAG
+1696 PLIIAG
-1708 FEIPL
+1708 QSIKMV
-1713 FWRKK
+1713 WRKK
-1718 RIVAVEQVRA
+1718 RIVALDDEHITDELQSALTAKGVTLFSLPPDPNQRA
-1728 TAELKAALDAKGV
+1728 VVMDQLKAAL
-1741 RLFVL
+1741 
-1746 PPSEEHRSR
+1746 
-1755 VITELKSALKE
+1755 KE

>member
-1 MDVFNLDQFVID
+1 MDVFNLDHFVIE

-22 TKIKS
+22 TKIRS
-27 SEISSKVNALYDEKR
+27 PEIASKVDALYDDKR

-64 VNEGVLAPEC
+64 VKGGILEPEC
-74 EDVFK
+74 LDIFT
-79 DKWGPPDEVDP
+79 DKWGPADQEDP
-90 SLKLRKHQEQAISF
+90 TLKLRKHQEQAVSF

-185 SNEDRELIKANPPD
+185 SAEDRELIKANPPD

-259 GDPESPPLCIGTSA
+259 GDPKSPPLCIGTSA
-273 TMASEGVQ
+273 TMASEGAQ

-312 ATNPVK
+312 VTNPIK
-318 IGTKELTGLSEAVLD
+318 IGSSGLPGLNQAVQQAAQGD
-333 ASKGNVAQGL
+333 VAIGL
-343 KNSDFFDDPLAIW
+343 KNSDFFDNPLAIW
-356 VETRIGLK
+356 VETKIGLK
-364 NVETKPERARPI
+364 NVETKPERAKPI
-376 SLEEAAKT
+376 SLEEASSS
-384 LSADCGLDAE
+384 LSHDSGLPVE
-394 VCAQALRE
+394 LCATALRE
-402 ALIGYSVPEKDRVK
+402 TLIGYSIAEKDRVA
-416 GSAEHSPLFAFKLHQ
+416 GSQEHSPLFAFKLHQ

-445 EGERDVTFSGQLF
+445 EGQRDVTFSGQIF
-458 NPNNDEERLYST
+458 NPINEEERLYPT

-480 HPVTLRSYDGTD
+480 HPVTLRNYDGMEV
-492 IFEKREI
+492 FEKREI
-499 DDIPVEGDE
+499 DDIPVDGDE
-508 DDDGADWGFLM
+508 DDEGADWGFLM
-519 PEPADPDFSFSGKDE
+519 PQPNDDEFTFSGKDE

-541 EEKPNGEKRL
+541 DEKPNGEKRL
-551 KVTYRKK
+551 KPTYRKK
-558 RAQKVSV
+558 RAQQYSV
-565 LPDGTAYAG
+565 RPDGTAHSG
-574 SRRAWF
+574 MRQAWF
-580 LPGKYRFCPSCGEV
+580 LPGKYRFCPSCRDV
-594 SNSSVRDINKL
+594 NISSARDMNKL

-629 SSNSAIDAY
+629 SPESTIQKH

-671 IISAL
+671 IINAL
-676 RSAPDGS
+676 RQAPGGV
-683 LDEASIGQ
+683 LEEANIGQ
-691 EIQKAL
+691 EVQRSL
-697 GFLASPEY
+697 QFLA
-705 RERASE
+705 ASE
-711 WLINT
+711 FSSRADEWLVNT
-716 TIKGERRNEAEAILR
+716 GVKGERRNDAEAILR
-731 QNLQHLFWI
+731 QNLQHLFWV

-756 GLLSVHYKYLDD
+756 GLLIARYKYLDD
-768 IAADFDEFRGS
+768 IASDEGEFVAS
-779 PILNSASTQERR
+779 PILSNASPEERKR
-791 EALSAL
+791 ALEAV

-802 KGLAVDCA
+802 KGLAVDSG
-810 ALNRLKLEELVG
+810 ALNRLKLEELSG
-822 RSHNLIKSPWSIDDD
+822 KNHNLIKSPWNIEED
-837 RILTATIFMPEPP
+837 RIVTSTIFMTDPP
-850 KRKEIKG
+850 KRKEMKN
-857 KDEDRLLRGS
+857 KDEDKLLRGS
-867 PTSAIG
+867 PTSTIG
-873 RKLRELTFS
+873 RKIRDMTFA

-893 VLKGLLKAAENY
+893 VMEGLLKASENY
-905 GSVVNESGP
+905 GSVVKEAGP
-914 FGMGWRLAGSTVCFA
+914 FGGMGWRLAGSTVQFA
-929 LDETLQDA
+929 LDEAHENA
-937 ELTNTYFV
+937 ELQNEYFV
-945 GVYNMV
+945 GVYLKIA
-951 SEMLDQ
+951 EMLEA
-957 GGQTLFGFEGR
+957 GGETLFGFEGR

-980 LREMRFRYGK
+980 LREMRFRYGSDDRK
-990 EDQKA
+990 S
-995 LIEAEESLKNF
+995 LIEEEEKLKNF

-1076 FDRKT
+1076 FERKT

-1089 PPSIDLKSRDLVESH
+1089 PPSIDLKNRDLVESH

-1112 LGMELKADNI
+1112 LGMELKTDSI
-1122 ELDKNIKANLDLSDP
+1122 ELDKNIKSNLDLTDP
-1137 AKALLSEIRDV
+1137 AKALLPEIRDV
-1148 SSAPRTADRARPL
+1148 AAAKRTAERASPL
-1161 ISAVLSA
+1161 IDGVLQA
-1168 LEKDYRGTNPRW
+1168 LEKDYVGDNPRW
-1180 FKSKELVTEDIVL
+1180 FKTRQQVTQNIVAQ
-1193 KAPGRFNDTFD
+1193 APARFNETFN

-1209 LKAAERSIDLSEQ
+1209 LKAAERSIELADQ
-1222 TLKDYTIS
+1222 ALKDYTIS
-1230 PLERK
+1230 PPERK
-1235 AAEDRRR
+1235 AAEERRR

-1252 SSQSNRDNDFYIYRY
+1252 SNQSNKDNDFYLYRY

-1293 GKSQRY
+1293 GRNQRY

-1336 RDDGYLSTKSRSL
+1336 RDDGYLSTKARAL
-1349 CPSCGAS
+1349 CPTCGAS

-1367 CDTALSK
+1367 CSTALSK
-1374 AVPLTNLYRI
+1374 SVPLTNLYKI

-1404 QGFEIQTTFA
+1404 QGFEIQTTFS

-1424 KVTDNAGDIIQIDY
+1424 SVTDDEGDIITVDY

-1447 NKGLRRRADKSE
+1447 NKGLRRRKDKSQ
-1459 IGFYINPKT
+1459 IGFFINPKT
-1468 GVWVGKPKDDGS
+1468 GVWVGQPKDDGS
-1480 QQERPDQ
+1480 DEERPDK
-1487 LKQLIVPLV
+1487 LTQLIVPLV

-1506 FDDEWL
+1506 FDEEWFAEI
-1512 SNLGKDADKTLTTI
+1512 GKESDKTLTTL

-1551 SRVERRALLFYEAA
+1551 SRQDRRALLFYEAA
-1565 EGGAGALGQMV
+1565 EGGAGALGQMI
-1576 SEEGS
+1576 SEKDS

-1594 FEPSSFTARHND
+1594 FEASSFEAAKKD
-1606 PEKLVQR
+1606 VSALIQKPQVE
-1613 VGVDCVA
+1613 CVA

-1640 RDEEMQ
+1640 RDEDMQ
-1646 RMLLR
+1646 KMLLR
-1651 LAHSKTTEP
+1651 LAFSTTSP
-1660 EETRKDSV
+1660 PQETRRD
-1668 LVLPLKGLSVSEG
+1668 
-1681 LSNVYSAN
+1681 
-1689 VIYEDNL
+1689 
-1696 PAPESKPLVIAG
+1696 PAPMDGVSVTSAIVVTDDFILPQLDNDPLIIAG
-1708 FEIPL
+1708 QSIKMV
-1713 FWRKK
+1713 WRKK
-1718 RIVAVEQVRA
+1718 RIVALDDEHITDELQSALTAKGVTLFSLPPDPNQRA
-1728 TAELKAALDAKGV
+1728 VVMDQLKAAL
-1741 RLFVL
+1741 
-1746 PPSEEHRSR
+1746 
-1755 VITELKSALKE
+1755 KE

>member
-1 MDVFNLDQFVID
+1 MDVFNLDHFVIE

-22 TKIKS
+22 TKIRS
-27 SEISSKVNALYDEKR
+27 PEIASKVDALYDDKR

-64 VNEGVLAPEC
+64 VKGGILEPEC
-74 EDVFK
+74 LDIFT
-79 DKWGPPDEVDP
+79 DKWGSADQEDP
-90 SLKLRKHQEQAISF
+90 TLKLRKHQEQAISF

-185 SNEDRELIKANPPD
+185 SAEDRELIKANPPD

-259 GDPESPPLCIGTSA
+259 GDPKSPPLCIGTSA
-273 TMASEGVQ
+273 TMASEGAQ

-312 ATNPVK
+312 VTNPIK
-318 IGTKELTGLSEAVLD
+318 IGSSGLPGLNEAVQQ
-333 ASKGNVAQGL
+333 AAEGEVAIGL

-356 VETRIGLK
+356 VETKIGLK
-364 NVETKPERARPI
+364 NVETKPERAKPI
-376 SLEEAAKT
+376 SLEDASNS
-384 LSADCGLDAE
+384 LSQDSGLPVE
-394 VCAQALRE
+394 LCATALRE
-402 ALIGYSVPEKDRVK
+402 TLIGYSIAEKDRVA
-416 GSAEHSPLFAFKLHQ
+416 GSQEHSPLFAFKLHQ

-445 EGERDVTFSGQLF
+445 EGHRDVTFSGQIF
-458 NPNNDEERLYST
+458 NPINEEERLYPT

-480 HPVTLRSYDGTD
+480 HPVTLRNYDGMEV
-492 IFEKREI
+492 FEKREI
-499 DDIPVEGDE
+499 DDIPVDGDE
-508 DDDGADWGFLM
+508 DDEGADWGFLM
-519 PEPADPDFSFSGKDE
+519 PQPNDDEFTFSGKDE

-541 EEKPNGEKRL
+541 DEKPNGEKRL
-551 KVTYRKK
+551 KPTYRKK
-558 RAQKVSV
+558 RAQQYSV
-565 LPDGTAYAG
+565 RPDGTAHSG
-574 SRRAWF
+574 MRQAWF
-580 LPGKYRFCPSCGEV
+580 LPGKYRFCPSCRDV
-594 SNSSVRDINKL
+594 NISSARDMNKL

-629 SSNSAIDAY
+629 SPESTIQKH

-671 IISAL
+671 IINAL
-676 RSAPDGS
+676 RQAPGGV
-683 LDEASIGQ
+683 LEEANIGQ
-691 EIQKAL
+691 EVQRSL
-697 GFLASPEY
+697 QFLA
-705 RERASE
+705 ASE
-711 WLINT
+711 FSSRADEWLVNT
-716 TIKGERRNEAEAILR
+716 GVKGERRNDAEAILR
-731 QNLQHLFWI
+731 QNLQHLFWV

-756 GLLSVHYKYLDD
+756 GLLIARYKYLDA
-768 IAADFDEFRGS
+768 IASDEGEFVAS
-779 PILNSASTQERR
+779 PILSNASPEERKQ
-791 EALSAL
+791 ALKAV

-802 KGLAVDCA
+802 KGLAVDSG
-810 ALNRLKLEELVG
+810 ALNRLKLEELSG
-822 RSHNLIKSPWSIDDD
+822 KNHNLIKSPWNIEED
-837 RILTATIFMPEPP
+837 RIVTSTIFMTDPP
-850 KRKEIKG
+850 KRKEMKN
-857 KDEDRLLRGS
+857 KDEDKLLRGS
-867 PTSAIG
+867 PTSTIG
-873 RKLRELTFS
+873 RKIRDMTFA

-893 VLKGLLKAAENY
+893 VMEGLLKASENY
-905 GSVVNESGP
+905 GSVVKEAGP
-914 FGMGWRLAGSTVCFA
+914 FGGMGWRLAGSTVQFA
-929 LDETLQDA
+929 LDEAHENA
-937 ELTNTYFV
+937 ELQNEYFV
-945 GVYNMV
+945 GVYLKIA
-951 SEMLDQ
+951 EMLEA
-957 GGQTLFGFEGR
+957 GGETLFGFEGR

-980 LREMRFRYGK
+980 LREMRFRYGSDDRK
-990 EDQKA
+990 S
-995 LIEAEESLKNF
+995 LIEEEEKLKNF

-1076 FDRKT
+1076 FERKT

-1089 PPSIDLKSRDLVESH
+1089 PPSIDLKNRDLVESH

-1112 LGMELKADNI
+1112 LGMELKTDSI
-1122 ELDKNIKANLDLSDP
+1122 ELDKNIKSNLDLTDP
-1137 AKALLSEIRDV
+1137 AKALLPEIRDV
-1148 SSAPRTADRARPL
+1148 AAAKRTAERASPL
-1161 ISAVLSA
+1161 IDGVLQA
-1168 LEKDYRGTNPRW
+1168 LEKDYAGDNPRW
-1180 FKSKELVTEDIVL
+1180 FKTRQQVTQNIVAQ
-1193 KAPGRFNDTFD
+1193 APARFNETFN

-1209 LKAAERSIDLSEQ
+1209 LKAAERSIELADQ
-1222 TLKDYTIS
+1222 ALKDYTIS
-1230 PLERK
+1230 PPERK
-1235 AAEDRRR
+1235 AAEERRR

-1252 SSQSNRDNDFYIYRY
+1252 SNQSNKDNDFYLYRY

-1293 GKSQRY
+1293 GRNQRY

-1336 RDDGYLSTKSRSL
+1336 RDDGYLSTKARAL
-1349 CPSCGAS
+1349 CPTCGAS

-1367 CDTALSK
+1367 CSTALSK
-1374 AVPLTNLYRI
+1374 SVPLTNLYKI

-1404 QGFEIQTTFA
+1404 QGFEIQTTFS

-1424 KVTDNAGDIIQIDY
+1424 SVTDDEGDIITVDY

-1447 NKGLRRRADKSE
+1447 NKGLRRRKDKSQ
-1459 IGFYINPKT
+1459 IGFFINPKT
-1468 GVWVGKPKDDGS
+1468 GVWVGQPKDDGS
-1480 QQERPDQ
+1480 DEERPDK
-1487 LKQLIVPLV
+1487 LTQLIVPLV

-1506 FDDEWL
+1506 FDEDWFAE
-1512 SNLGKDADKTLTTI
+1512 LGKESDKTLTTL

-1551 SRVERRALLFYEAA
+1551 SRQDRRALLFYEAA
-1565 EGGAGALGQMV
+1565 EGGAGALGQMI
-1576 SEEGS
+1576 SENDS

-1594 FEPSSFTARHND
+1594 FEASSFEAAKKD
-1606 PEKLVQR
+1606 VSALIQKPQVE
-1613 VGVDCVA
+1613 CVA

-1640 RDEEMQ
+1640 RDEDMQ
-1646 RMLLR
+1646 KMLLR
-1651 LAHSKTTEP
+1651 LAFSTTSP
-1660 EETRKDSV
+1660 PQETRRD
-1668 LVLPLKGLSVSEG
+1668 
-1681 LSNVYSAN
+1681 
-1689 VIYEDNL
+1689 
-1696 PAPESKPLVIAG
+1696 PAPMDGVSVTSAIVVTDDFILPQLDNDPLIIAG
-1708 FEIPL
+1708 QSIKMV
-1713 FWRKK
+1713 WRKK
-1718 RIVAVEQVRA
+1718 RIVALDDEHITDELQSALTAKGVTLFSLPPDPNQRA
-1728 TAELKAALDAKGV
+1728 VVMDQLKAAL
-1741 RLFVL
+1741 
-1746 PPSEEHRSR
+1746 
-1755 VITELKSALKE
+1755 KE

>member
-1 MDVFNLDQFVID
+1 MDVFNLDHFVIE

-22 TKIKS
+22 TKIRS
-27 SEISSKVNALYDEKR
+27 PEIASKVDALYDDKR

-64 VNEGVLAPEC
+64 VKGGILEPEC
-74 EDVFK
+74 LDIFT
-79 DKWGPPDEVDP
+79 DKWGAADQEDP
-90 SLKLRKHQEQAISF
+90 TLKLRKHQEQAISF

-185 SNEDRELIKANPPD
+185 SAEDRELIKANPPD

-259 GDPESPPLCIGTSA
+259 GDPKSPPLCIGTSA
-273 TMASEGVQ
+273 TMASEGAQ

-312 ATNPVK
+312 VTNPIK
-318 IGTKELTGLSEAVLD
+318 IGSSGLPGLNEAVQQ
-333 ASKGNVAQGL
+333 AAEGEVAIGL

-356 VETRIGLK
+356 VETKIGLK
-364 NVETKPERARPI
+364 NVETKPERAKPI
-376 SLEEAAKT
+376 YLEEASNS
-384 LSADCGLDAE
+384 LSQDSGLPVE
-394 VCAQALRE
+394 LCATALRE
-402 ALIGYSVPEKDRVK
+402 TLIGYSIAEKDRVA
-416 GSAEHSPLFAFKLHQ
+416 GSQEHSPLFAFKLHQ

-445 EGERDVTFSGQLF
+445 EGHRDVTFSGQIF
-458 NPNNDEERLYST
+458 NPINEEERLYPT

-480 HPVTLRSYDGTD
+480 HPVTLRNYDGMEV
-492 IFEKREI
+492 FEKREI
-499 DDIPVEGDE
+499 DDIPVDGDE
-508 DDDGADWGFLM
+508 DDEGADWGFLM
-519 PEPADPDFSFSGKDE
+519 PQPNDDEFTFSGKDE

-541 EEKPNGEKRL
+541 DEKPNGEKRL
-551 KVTYRKK
+551 KPTYRKK
-558 RAQKVSV
+558 RAQQYSV
-565 LPDGTAYAG
+565 RPDGTAHSG
-574 SRRAWF
+574 MRQAWF
-580 LPGKYRFCPSCGEV
+580 LPGKYRFCPSCRDV
-594 SNSSVRDINKL
+594 NISSARDMNKL

-629 SSNSAIDAY
+629 SPESTIQKH

-671 IISAL
+671 IINAL
-676 RSAPDGS
+676 RQAPGGV
-683 LDEASIGQ
+683 LEEANIGQ
-691 EIQKAL
+691 EVQRSL
-697 GFLASPEY
+697 QFLA
-705 RERASE
+705 ASE
-711 WLINT
+711 FSSRADEWLVNT
-716 TIKGERRNEAEAILR
+716 GVKGERRNDAEAILR
-731 QNLQHLFWI
+731 QNLQHLFWV

-756 GLLSVHYKYLDD
+756 GLLIARYKYLDD
-768 IAADFDEFRGS
+768 IASDEGEFVAS
-779 PILNSASTQERR
+779 PILSNASPEERKR
-791 EALSAL
+791 ALKAV

-802 KGLAVDCA
+802 KGLAVDSG
-810 ALNRLKLEELVG
+810 ALNRLKLEELSG
-822 RSHNLIKSPWSIDDD
+822 KNHNLIKSPWNIEED
-837 RILTATIFMPEPP
+837 RIVTSTIFMTDPP
-850 KRKEIKG
+850 KRKEMKN
-857 KDEDRLLRGS
+857 KDEDKLLRGS
-867 PTSAIG
+867 PTSTIG
-873 RKLRELTFS
+873 RKIRDMTFA

-893 VLKGLLKAAENY
+893 VMEGLLKASENY
-905 GSVVNESGP
+905 GSVVKETGP
-914 FGMGWRLAGSTVCFA
+914 FGGMGWRLAGSTVQFA
-929 LDETLQDA
+929 LDEAHENA
-937 ELTNTYFV
+937 ELQNEYFV
-945 GVYNMV
+945 GVYLKIA
-951 SEMLDQ
+951 EMLEA
-957 GGQTLFGFEGR
+957 GGETLFGFEGR

-980 LREMRFRYGK
+980 LREMRFRYGSDDRK
-990 EDQKA
+990 S
-995 LIEAEESLKNF
+995 LIEEEEKLKNF

-1076 FDRKT
+1076 FERKT

-1089 PPSIDLKSRDLVESH
+1089 PPSIDLKNRDLVESH

-1112 LGMELKADNI
+1112 LGMELKTDSI
-1122 ELDKNIKANLDLSDP
+1122 ELDKNIKSNLDLTDP
-1137 AKALLSEIRDV
+1137 AKALLPEIRDV
-1148 SSAPRTADRARPL
+1148 AAAKRTAERASPL
-1161 ISAVLSA
+1161 IDGVLQA
-1168 LEKDYRGTNPRW
+1168 LEKDYAGDNPRW
-1180 FKSKELVTEDIVL
+1180 FKTRQQVTQNIVAQ
-1193 KAPGRFNDTFD
+1193 APARFNETFN

-1209 LKAAERSIDLSEQ
+1209 LKAAERSIELADQ
-1222 TLKDYTIS
+1222 ALKDYTIS
-1230 PLERK
+1230 PPERK
-1235 AAEDRRR
+1235 AAEERRR

-1252 SSQSNRDNDFYIYRY
+1252 SNQSNKDNDFYLYRY

-1293 GKSQRY
+1293 GRNQRY

-1336 RDDGYLSTKSRSL
+1336 RDDGYLSTKARAL

-1367 CDTALSK
+1367 CSTALSK
-1374 AVPLTNLYRI
+1374 SVPLTNLYKI

-1404 QGFEIQTTFA
+1404 QGFEIQTTFS

-1424 KVTDNAGDIIQIDY
+1424 SVTDDEGDIITVDY

-1447 NKGLRRRADKSE
+1447 NKGLRRRKDKSQ
-1459 IGFYINPKT
+1459 IGFFINPKT
-1468 GVWVGKPKDDGS
+1468 GVWVGQPKDDGS
-1480 QQERPDQ
+1480 DEERPDK
-1487 LKQLIVPLV
+1487 LTQLIVPLV

-1506 FDDEWL
+1506 FDEEWFAE
-1512 SNLGKDADKTLTTI
+1512 LGKESDKTLTTL

-1551 SRVERRALLFYEAA
+1551 SRQDRRALLFYEAA
-1565 EGGAGALGQMV
+1565 EGGAGALGQMI
-1576 SEEGS
+1576 SEKDS

-1594 FEPSSFTARHND
+1594 FEASSFEAAKKD
-1606 PEKLVQR
+1606 VSALIQKPQVE
-1613 VGVDCVA
+1613 CVA

-1640 RDEEMQ
+1640 RDEDMQ
-1646 RMLLR
+1646 KMLLR
-1651 LAHSKTTEP
+1651 LAFSTTSP
-1660 EETRKDSV
+1660 PQETRRD
-1668 LVLPLKGLSVSEG
+1668 
-1681 LSNVYSAN
+1681 
-1689 VIYEDNL
+1689 
-1696 PAPESKPLVIAG
+1696 PAPMDGVSVTSAIVVTDDFILPQLDNDPLIIAG
-1708 FEIPL
+1708 QSIKMV
-1713 FWRKK
+1713 WRKK
-1718 RIVAVEQVRA
+1718 RIVVLDDEHITDELQSALTAKGFTLFSLPPDPNQRAVVMDQ
-1728 TAELKAALDAKGV
+1728 LKAAL
-1741 RLFVL
+1741 
-1746 PPSEEHRSR
+1746 
-1755 VITELKSALKE
+1755 KE

>member
-1 MDVFNLDQFVID
+1 MDVFNLDHFVIE

-22 TKIKS
+22 TKIRS
-27 SEISSKVNALYDEKR
+27 PEIASKVDALYDDKR

-64 VNEGVLAPEC
+64 VKGGILEPEC
-74 EDVFK
+74 LDIFT
-79 DKWGPPDEVDP
+79 DKWGSADQEDP
-90 SLKLRKHQEQAISF
+90 TLKLRKHQEQAISF

-185 SNEDRELIKANPPD
+185 SAEDRELIKANPPD

-259 GDPESPPLCIGTSA
+259 GDPKSPPLCIGTSA
-273 TMASEGVQ
+273 TMASEGAQ

-312 ATNPVK
+312 VTNPIK
-318 IGTKELTGLSEAVLD
+318 IGSSGLPGLNEAVQQ
-333 ASKGNVAQGL
+333 AAQGEVAIGL
-343 KNSDFFDDPLAIW
+343 KNSDFFDNPLAIW
-356 VETRIGLK
+356 VETKIGLK
-364 NVETKPERARPI
+364 NVETKPERAKPI
-376 SLEEAAKT
+376 SLEDASNS
-384 LSADCGLDAE
+384 LSQDSGLPVE
-394 VCAQALRE
+394 LCATALRE
-402 ALIGYSVPEKDRVK
+402 TLIGYSIAEKDRVA
-416 GSAEHSPLFAFKLHQ
+416 GSQEHSPLFAFKLHQ

-445 EGERDVTFSGQLF
+445 EGHRDVTFSGQIF
-458 NPNNDEERLYST
+458 NPINEEERLYPT

-480 HPVTLRSYDGTD
+480 HPVTLRNYDGMEV
-492 IFEKREI
+492 FEKREI
-499 DDIPVEGDE
+499 DDIPVDGDE
-508 DDDGADWGFLM
+508 DDEGADWGFLM
-519 PEPADPDFSFSGKDE
+519 PQPNDDEFTFSGKDE

-541 EEKPNGEKRL
+541 DEKPNGEKRL
-551 KVTYRKK
+551 KPTYRKK
-558 RAQKVSV
+558 RAQQYSV
-565 LPDGTAYAG
+565 RPDGTAHSG
-574 SRRAWF
+574 MRQAWF
-580 LPGKYRFCPSCGEV
+580 LPGKYRFCPSCRDV
-594 SNSSVRDINKL
+594 NISSARDMNKL

-629 SSNSAIDAY
+629 SPESTIQKH

-671 IISAL
+671 IINAL
-676 RSAPDGS
+676 RQAPGGV
-683 LDEASIGQ
+683 LEEANIGQ
-691 EIQKAL
+691 EVQRSL
-697 GFLASPEY
+697 QFLA
-705 RERASE
+705 ASE
-711 WLINT
+711 FSSRADEWLVNT
-716 TIKGERRNEAEAILR
+716 GVKGERRNDAEAILR
-731 QNLQHLFWI
+731 QNLQHLFWV

-756 GLLSVHYKYLDD
+756 GLLIARYKYLDD
-768 IAADFDEFRGS
+768 IASDEGEFVAS
-779 PILNSASTQERR
+779 PILSNASPEERKR
-791 EALSAL
+791 ALKAV

-802 KGLAVDCA
+802 KGLAVDSG
-810 ALNRLKLEELVG
+810 ALNRLKLEELSG
-822 RSHNLIKSPWSIDDD
+822 KNHNLIKSPWNIEED
-837 RILTATIFMPEPP
+837 RIVTSTIFMTDPP
-850 KRKEIKG
+850 KRKEMKN
-857 KDEDRLLRGS
+857 KDEDKLLRGS
-867 PTSAIG
+867 PTSTIG
-873 RKLRELTFS
+873 RKIRDMTFAN
-882 GRRIE
+882 RRIE

-893 VLKGLLKAAENY
+893 VMEGLLKASENY
-905 GSVVNESGP
+905 GSVVKETGP
-914 FGMGWRLAGSTVCFA
+914 FGGMGWRLAGSTVQFA
-929 LDETLQDA
+929 LDEAHENA
-937 ELTNTYFV
+937 ELQNEYFV
-945 GVYNMV
+945 GVYLKIA
-951 SEMLDQ
+951 EMLEA
-957 GGQTLFGFEGR
+957 GGETLFGFEGR

-980 LREMRFRYGK
+980 LREMRFRYGSDDRK
-990 EDQKA
+990 S
-995 LIEAEESLKNF
+995 LIEEEEKLKNF

-1076 FDRKT
+1076 FERKT

-1089 PPSIDLKSRDLVESH
+1089 PPSIDLKNRDLVESH

-1112 LGMELKADNI
+1112 LGMELKTDSI
-1122 ELDKNIKANLDLSDP
+1122 ELDKNIKSNLDLTDP
-1137 AKALLSEIRDV
+1137 AKALLPEIRDV
-1148 SSAPRTADRARPL
+1148 AAAKRTAERASPL
-1161 ISAVLSA
+1161 IDGVLQA
-1168 LEKDYRGTNPRW
+1168 LEKDYAGDNPRW
-1180 FKSKELVTEDIVL
+1180 FKTRQQVTQNIVAQ
-1193 KAPGRFNDTFD
+1193 APVRFNETFN

-1209 LKAAERSIDLSEQ
+1209 LKAAERSIELADQ
-1222 TLKDYTIS
+1222 ALKDYTIS
-1230 PLERK
+1230 PPERK
-1235 AAEDRRR
+1235 AAEERRR

-1252 SSQSNRDNDFYIYRY
+1252 SNQSNKDNDFYLYRY

-1293 GKSQRY
+1293 GRNQRY

-1336 RDDGYLSTKSRSL
+1336 RDDGYLSTKARAL

-1367 CDTALSK
+1367 CSTALSK
-1374 AVPLTNLYRI
+1374 SVPLTNLYKI

-1404 QGFEIQTTFA
+1404 QGFEIQTTFS

-1424 KVTDNAGDIIQIDY
+1424 SVTDDEGDIITVDY

-1447 NKGLRRRADKSE
+1447 NKGLRRRKDKSQ
-1459 IGFYINPKT
+1459 IGFFINPKT
-1468 GVWVGKPKDDGS
+1468 GVWVGQPKDDGS
-1480 QQERPDQ
+1480 DEERPDK
-1487 LKQLIVPLV
+1487 LTQLIVPLV

-1506 FDDEWL
+1506 FDEEWFAE
-1512 SNLGKDADKTLTTI
+1512 LGKESDKTLTTL

-1551 SRVERRALLFYEAA
+1551 SRQDRRALLFYEAA
-1565 EGGAGALGQMV
+1565 EGGAGALGQMI
-1576 SEEGS
+1576 SEKDS

-1594 FEPSSFTARHND
+1594 FEASSFEAAKKD
-1606 PEKLVQR
+1606 VSALIQKPQVE
-1613 VGVDCVA
+1613 CVA

-1640 RDEEMQ
+1640 RDEDMQ
-1646 RMLLR
+1646 KMLLR
-1651 LAHSKTTEP
+1651 LAFSTTSP
-1660 EETRKDSV
+1660 PQETRRD
-1668 LVLPLKGLSVSEG
+1668 
-1681 LSNVYSAN
+1681 
-1689 VIYEDNL
+1689 
-1696 PAPESKPLVIAG
+1696 PAPMDGVSVTSAIVVTDDFILPQLDNDPLIIAG
-1708 FEIPL
+1708 QSIKMV
-1713 FWRKK
+1713 WRKK
-1718 RIVAVEQVRA
+1718 RIVALDDEHITDELQSALTAKGVTLFSLPPDPNQRA
-1728 TAELKAALDAKGV
+1728 VVMDQLKAAL
-1741 RLFVL
+1741 
-1746 PPSEEHRSR
+1746 
-1755 VITELKSALKE
+1755 KE

>member
-1 MDVFNLDQFVID
+1 MDVFNLDHFVIE

-22 TKIKS
+22 TKIRS
-27 SEISSKVNALYDEKR
+27 PEIASKVDALYDDKR

-64 VNEGVLAPEC
+64 VKGGILEPEC
-74 EDVFK
+74 LDIFT
-79 DKWGPPDEVDP
+79 DKWGAADQEDP
-90 SLKLRKHQEQAISF
+90 TLKLRKHQEQAISF

-185 SNEDRELIKANPPD
+185 SAEDRELIKANPPD

-259 GDPESPPLCIGTSA
+259 GDPKSPPLCIGTSA
-273 TMASEGVQ
+273 TMASEGAQ

-312 ATNPVK
+312 VTNPIK
-318 IGTKELTGLSEAVLD
+318 IGSSGLPGLNEAVQQ
-333 ASKGNVAQGL
+333 AAEGEVAIGL

-356 VETRIGLK
+356 VETKIGLK
-364 NVETKPERARPI
+364 NVETKPERAKPI
-376 SLEEAAKT
+376 SLEDASNS
-384 LSADCGLDAE
+384 LSQDSGLPVE
-394 VCAQALRE
+394 LCATALRE
-402 ALIGYSVPEKDRVK
+402 TLIGYSIAEKDRVA
-416 GSAEHSPLFAFKLHQ
+416 GSQEHSPLFAFKLHQ

-445 EGERDVTFSGQLF
+445 EGHRDVTFSGQIF
-458 NPNNDEERLYST
+458 NPINEEERLYPT

-480 HPVTLRSYDGTD
+480 HPVTLRNYDGMEV
-492 IFEKREI
+492 FEKREI
-499 DDIPVEGDE
+499 DGIPVDGDE
-508 DDDGADWGFLM
+508 DDEGADWGFLM
-519 PEPADPDFSFSGKDE
+519 PQPNDDEFTFSGKDE

-541 EEKPNGEKRL
+541 DEKPNGEKRL
-551 KVTYRKK
+551 KPTYRKK
-558 RAQKVSV
+558 RAQQYSV
-565 LPDGTAYAG
+565 RPDGTAHSG
-574 SRRAWF
+574 MRQAWF
-580 LPGKYRFCPSCGEV
+580 LPGKYRFCPSCRDV
-594 SNSSVRDINKL
+594 NISSARDMNKL

-629 SSNSAIDAY
+629 SPESTIQKH

-671 IISAL
+671 IINAL
-676 RSAPDGS
+676 RQAPGGV
-683 LDEASIGQ
+683 LEEANIGQ
-691 EIQKAL
+691 EVQRSL
-697 GFLASPEY
+697 QFLA
-705 RERASE
+705 ASE
-711 WLINT
+711 FSSRADEWLVNT
-716 TIKGERRNEAEAILR
+716 GVKGERRNDAEAILR
-731 QNLQHLFWI
+731 QNLQHLFWV

-756 GLLSVHYKYLDD
+756 GLLIARYKYLDA
-768 IAADFDEFRGS
+768 IASDEGEFVAS
-779 PILNSASTQERR
+779 PILSNASPEERKQ
-791 EALSAL
+791 ALKAV

-802 KGLAVDCA
+802 KGLAVDSG
-810 ALNRLKLEELVG
+810 ALNRLKLEELSG
-822 RSHNLIKSPWSIDDD
+822 KNHNLIKSPWNIEED
-837 RILTATIFMPEPP
+837 RIVTSTIFMTDPP
-850 KRKEIKG
+850 KRKEMKN
-857 KDEDRLLRGS
+857 KDEDKLLRGS
-867 PTSAIG
+867 PTSTIG
-873 RKLRELTFS
+873 RKIRDMTFA
-882 GRRIE
+882 GRRIK

-893 VLKGLLKAAENY
+893 VMEGLLKASENY
-905 GSVVNESGP
+905 GSVVKETGP
-914 FGMGWRLAGSTVCFA
+914 FGGMGWRLAGSTVQFA
-929 LDETLQDA
+929 LDEAHENA
-937 ELTNTYFV
+937 ELQNEYFV
-945 GVYNMV
+945 GVYLKIA
-951 SEMLDQ
+951 EMLEA
-957 GGQTLFGFEGR
+957 GGETLFGFEGR

-980 LREMRFRYGK
+980 LREMRFRYGSDDRK
-990 EDQKA
+990 S
-995 LIEAEESLKNF
+995 LIEEEEKLKNF

-1076 FDRKT
+1076 FERKT

-1089 PPSIDLKSRDLVESH
+1089 PPSIDLKNRDLVESH

-1112 LGMELKADNI
+1112 LGMELKTDSI
-1122 ELDKNIKANLDLSDP
+1122 ELDKNIKSNLDLTDP
-1137 AKALLSEIRDV
+1137 AKALLPEIRDV
-1148 SSAPRTADRARPL
+1148 AAAKRTAERASPL
-1161 ISAVLSA
+1161 IDGVLQA
-1168 LEKDYRGTNPRW
+1168 LEKDYAGDNPRW
-1180 FKSKELVTEDIVL
+1180 FKTRQQVTQNIVAQ
-1193 KAPGRFNDTFD
+1193 APARFNETFN

-1209 LKAAERSIDLSEQ
+1209 LKAAERSIELADQ
-1222 TLKDYTIS
+1222 ALKDYTIS
-1230 PLERK
+1230 PPERK
-1235 AAEDRRR
+1235 AAEERRR

-1252 SSQSNRDNDFYIYRY
+1252 SNQSNKDNDFYLYRY

-1293 GKSQRY
+1293 GRNQRY

-1336 RDDGYLSTKSRSL
+1336 RDDGYLSTKARAL
-1349 CPSCGAS
+1349 CPTCGAS

-1367 CDTALSK
+1367 CSTALSK
-1374 AVPLTNLYRI
+1374 SVPLTNLYKI

-1404 QGFEIQTTFA
+1404 QGFEIQTTFS

-1424 KVTDNAGDIIQIDY
+1424 SVTDDEGDIITVDY

-1447 NKGLRRRADKSE
+1447 NKGLRRRKDKSQ
-1459 IGFYINPKT
+1459 IGFFINPKT
-1468 GVWVGKPKDDGS
+1468 GVWVGQPKDDGS
-1480 QQERPDQ
+1480 DEERPDK
-1487 LKQLIVPLV
+1487 LTQLIVPLV

-1506 FDDEWL
+1506 FDEDWFAE
-1512 SNLGKDADKTLTTI
+1512 LGKESDKTLTTL

-1551 SRVERRALLFYEAA
+1551 SRQDRRALLFYEAA
-1565 EGGAGALGQMV
+1565 EGGAGALGQMI
-1576 SEEGS
+1576 SENDS

-1594 FEPSSFTARHND
+1594 FEASSFEAAKKD
-1606 PEKLVQR
+1606 VSALIQKPQVE
-1613 VGVDCVA
+1613 CVA

-1640 RDEEMQ
+1640 RDEDMQ
-1646 RMLLR
+1646 KMLLR
-1651 LAHSKTTEP
+1651 LAFSTTSP
-1660 EETRKDSV
+1660 PQETRRDPAPMDGVSV
-1668 LVLPLKGLSVSEG
+1668 TSAIVVPDDFVLPQL
-1681 LSNVYSAN
+1681 
-1689 VIYEDNL
+1689 DND
-1696 PAPESKPLVIAG
+1696 PLIIAG
-1708 FEIPL
+1708 QSIKMV
-1713 FWRKK
+1713 WRKK
-1718 RIVAVEQVRA
+1718 RIVALDDEHITDELQSALTAKGVTLFSLPPDPNQRA
-1728 TAELKAALDAKGV
+1728 VVMDQLKAAL
-1741 RLFVL
+1741 
-1746 PPSEEHRSR
+1746 
-1755 VITELKSALKE
+1755 KE

>member
-22 TKIKS
+22 TKIRS
-27 SEISSKVNALYDEKR
+27 PEIASKVDALYDDKR

-64 VNEGVLAPEC
+64 VKGGILEPEC
-74 EDVFK
+74 LEIFT
-79 DKWGPPDEVDP
+79 DKWGPADQEDP
-90 SLKLRKHQEQAISF
+90 TLKLRKHQEQAISF

-185 SNEDRELIKANPPD
+185 SAEDRELIKANPPD

-223 QNCEGLQFIVLDEL
+223 KNCEGLQFIVLDEL

-259 GDPESPPLCIGTSA
+259 GDPQNPPLCIGTSA
-273 TMASEGVQ
+273 TMASEGAQ

-290 IASQIFGADIG
+290 IAGQIFGADIG

-312 ATNPVK
+312 VTNPIK
-318 IGTKELTGLSEAVLD
+318 IGSSGLPGLKEAVQRAAQGD
-333 ASKGNVAQGL
+333 VAIGL

-356 VETRIGLK
+356 VETKIGLK
-364 NVETKPERARPI
+364 NVETKPERAKPI
-376 SLEEAAKT
+376 SLEDASNT
-384 LSADCGLDAE
+384 LSNDSSLRVE
-394 VCAQALRE
+394 LCAAALRE
-402 ALIGYSVPEKDRVK
+402 TLIGYSIPEKDRIANS
-416 GSAEHSPLFAFKLHQ
+416 GEHSPLFAFKLHQ

-445 EGERDVTFSGQLF
+445 EDERDVSFSGQLF
-458 NPNNDEERLYST
+458 NPNNEDERLYPT

-480 HPVTLRSYDGTD
+480 HPVTLRNYDGMEV
-492 IFEKREI
+492 FEKREI
-499 DDIPVEGDE
+499 DDIPVDGDE
-508 DDDGADWGFLM
+508 NDDGADWGFLM
-519 PEPADPDFSFSGKDE
+519 PQPNDDEFTFSGKDE

-541 EEKPNGEKRL
+541 DEKPNGEKRL
-551 KVTYRKK
+551 KPTYRKK
-558 RAQKVSV
+558 RAQQYSV
-565 LPDGTAYAG
+565 RSDGVAHSG
-574 SRRAWF
+574 MRQAWF
-580 LPGKYRFCPSCGEV
+580 LPGKFRFCPSCRDV
-594 SNSSVRDINKL
+594 NISSARDINKL

-629 SSNSAIDAY
+629 SPDSTIHEH

-671 IISAL
+671 IINAL
-676 RSAPDGS
+676 RQAPGGV
-683 LDEASIGQ
+683 LEEANIGQ
-691 EIQKAL
+691 EVQRSL
-697 GFLASPEY
+697 RFLA
-705 RERASE
+705 ASE
-711 WLINT
+711 FSSRADEWLVNT
-716 TIKGERRNEAEAILR
+716 GVKGERRNDAEAILR
-731 QNLQHLFWI
+731 QNLQHLFWV

-756 GLLSVHYKYLDD
+756 GLLVARYKYLDD
-768 IAADFDEFRGS
+768 IASDEGEFVAS
-779 PILNSASTQERR
+779 PILNNASPEERKR
-791 EALSAL
+791 ALKAV

-802 KGLAVDCA
+802 KGLAVDSG
-810 ALNRLKLEELVG
+810 ALNRLKLEELSG
-822 RSHNLIKSPWSIDDD
+822 KNHNLIKSPWNIEED
-837 RILTATIFMPEPP
+837 RIVTSTIFMTDPP
-850 KRKEIKG
+850 KRKEMKN
-857 KDEDRLLRGS
+857 KDEDKLLRGS
-867 PTSAIG
+867 PTSTIG
-873 RKLRELTFS
+873 RKIRDMTFA
-882 GRRIE
+882 GHRIE

-893 VLKGLLKAAENY
+893 VMEGLLKASENY
-905 GSVVNESGP
+905 GSVVKEAGP
-914 FGMGWRLAGSTVCFA
+914 FGGMGWRLAGSTVQFA
-929 LDETLQDA
+929 LDEAYENA
-937 ELTNTYFV
+937 ELQNDYFV
-945 GVYNMV
+945 GVYLKIA
-951 SEMLDQ
+951 EMLEA
-957 GGQTLFGFEGR
+957 GGETLFGFEGR

-980 LREMRFRYGK
+980 LREMRFRYGSDDRK
-990 EDQKA
+990 S
-995 LIEAEESLKNF
+995 LVEEEEKLKNF

-1076 FDRKT
+1076 FERKT

-1089 PPSIDLKSRDLVESH
+1089 PPSIDLKNRDLVESH

-1112 LGMELKADNI
+1112 LGMELKTDSI
-1122 ELDKNIKANLDLSDP
+1122 ELDKNIKSNLDLTDP
-1137 AKALLSEIRDV
+1137 AKALLPEIRDV
-1148 SSAPRTADRARPL
+1148 AAAKRTAERASPL
-1161 ISAVLSA
+1161 IDGVLQA
-1168 LEKDYRGTNPRW
+1168 LEKDYAGDNPRW
-1180 FKSKELVTEDIVL
+1180 FQTRQQVTQNIVAQ
-1193 KAPGRFNDTFD
+1193 APARFNETFN

-1209 LKAAERSIDLSEQ
+1209 LKAAERSIELADQ
-1222 TLKDYTIS
+1222 ALKDYTIS
-1230 PLERK
+1230 PPERK
-1235 AAEDRRR
+1235 AAEERRR

-1252 SSQSNRDNDFYIYRY
+1252 SNQSNKDNDFYLYRY

-1293 GKSQRY
+1293 GRNQRY

-1336 RDDGYLSTKSRSL
+1336 RDDGYLSTKARAL

-1367 CDTALSK
+1367 CNTALSK
-1374 AVPLTNLYRI
+1374 SVPFTNLYKI

-1424 KVTDNAGDIIQIDY
+1424 SVTDDEGDIITVDY

-1447 NKGLRRRADKSE
+1447 NKGLRRRKDKSQ
-1459 IGFYINPKT
+1459 IGFFINPKT
-1468 GVWVGKPKDDGS
+1468 GVWVGQPKDDGS
-1480 QQERPDQ
+1480 DEERPDK
-1487 LKQLIVPLV
+1487 LTQLIVPLV

-1506 FDDEWL
+1506 FDEEWFAE
-1512 SNLGKDADKTLTTI
+1512 LGKESDKTLTTL

-1551 SRVERRALLFYEAA
+1551 SRQDRRALLFYEAA
-1565 EGGAGALGQMV
+1565 EGGAGALGQMI
-1576 SEEGS
+1576 SEKDS

-1594 FEPSSFTARHND
+1594 FEASSFEAAKKDVSALTQK
-1606 PEKLVQR
+1606 PQVE
-1613 VGVDCVA
+1613 CVA

-1640 RDEEMQ
+1640 RDEDMQ
-1646 RMLLR
+1646 KMLLR
-1651 LAHSKTTEP
+1651 LAFSTTSP
-1660 EETRKDSV
+1660 PQETRRDPAPMDGVSV
-1668 LVLPLKGLSVSEG
+1668 TSAIVVSDDFVLPQL
-1681 LSNVYSAN
+1681 
-1689 VIYEDNL
+1689 DND
-1696 PAPESKPLVIAG
+1696 PLIIAG
-1708 FEIPL
+1708 HSIKMV
-1713 FWRKK
+1713 WRKK
-1718 RIVAVEQVRA
+1718 RIVALDDEHITDELQSALTAKGVTLFSLPPDPNQRA
-1728 TAELKAALDAKGV
+1728 IVMDQLKAAL
-1741 RLFVL
+1741 
-1746 PPSEEHRSR
+1746 
-1755 VITELKSALKE
+1755 KE

>member
-1 MDVFNLDQFVID
+1 MDVFNLDHFVIE

-22 TKIKS
+22 TKIRS
-27 SEISSKVNALYDEKR
+27 PEIASKVDALYDDKR

-64 VNEGVLAPEC
+64 VKGGILEPEC
-74 EDVFK
+74 LDIFT
-79 DKWGPPDEVDP
+79 DKWGSADQEDP
-90 SLKLRKHQEQAISF
+90 TLKLRKHQEQAISF

-185 SNEDRELIKANPPD
+185 SAEDRELIKANPPD

-259 GDPESPPLCIGTSA
+259 GDPKSPPLCIGTSA
-273 TMASEGVQ
+273 TMASEGAQ

-312 ATNPVK
+312 VTNPIK
-318 IGTKELTGLSEAVLD
+318 IGSSGLPGLNEAVQQ
-333 ASKGNVAQGL
+333 AAEGEVAIGL

-356 VETRIGLK
+356 VETKIGLK
-364 NVETKPERARPI
+364 NVETKPERAKPI
-376 SLEEAAKT
+376 SLEDASNS
-384 LSADCGLDAE
+384 LSQDSGLPVE
-394 VCAQALRE
+394 LCATALRE
-402 ALIGYSVPEKDRVK
+402 TLIGYSIAEKDRVA
-416 GSAEHSPLFAFKLHQ
+416 GSQEHSPLFAFKLHQ

-445 EGERDVTFSGQLF
+445 EGHRDVTFSGQIF
-458 NPNNDEERLYST
+458 NPINEEERLYPT

-480 HPVTLRSYDGTD
+480 HPVTLRNYDGMEV
-492 IFEKREI
+492 FEKREI
-499 DDIPVEGDE
+499 DDIPVDGDE
-508 DDDGADWGFLM
+508 DDEGADWGFLM
-519 PEPADPDFSFSGKDE
+519 PQPNDDEFTFSGKDE
-534 DYPDAWL
+534 HYPDAWL
-541 EEKPNGEKRL
+541 DEKPNGEKRL
-551 KVTYRKK
+551 KPTYRKK
-558 RAQKVSV
+558 RAQQYSV
-565 LPDGTAYAG
+565 RPDGTAHSG
-574 SRRAWF
+574 MRQAWF
-580 LPGKYRFCPSCGEV
+580 LPGKYRFCPSCRDV
-594 SNSSVRDINKL
+594 NISSARDMNKL

-629 SSNSAIDAY
+629 SPESTIQKH

-671 IISAL
+671 IINAL
-676 RSAPDGS
+676 RQAPGGV
-683 LDEASIGQ
+683 LEEANIGQ
-691 EIQKAL
+691 EVQRSL
-697 GFLASPEY
+697 QFLA
-705 RERASE
+705 ASE
-711 WLINT
+711 FSSRADEWLVNT
-716 TIKGERRNEAEAILR
+716 GVKGERRNDAEAILR
-731 QNLQHLFWI
+731 QNLQHLFWV

-756 GLLSVHYKYLDD
+756 GLLIARYKYLDA
-768 IAADFDEFRGS
+768 IASDEGEFVAS
-779 PILNSASTQERR
+779 PILSNASPEERKQ
-791 EALSAL
+791 ALKAV

-802 KGLAVDCA
+802 KGLAVDSG
-810 ALNRLKLEELVG
+810 ALNRLKLEELSG
-822 RSHNLIKSPWSIDDD
+822 KNHNLIKSPWNIEED
-837 RILTATIFMPEPP
+837 RIVTSTIFMTDPP
-850 KRKEIKG
+850 KRKEMKN
-857 KDEDRLLRGS
+857 KDEDKLLRGS
-867 PTSAIG
+867 PTSTIG
-873 RKLRELTFS
+873 RKIRDMTFA

-893 VLKGLLKAAENY
+893 VMEGLLKASENY
-905 GSVVNESGP
+905 GSVVKEAGP
-914 FGMGWRLAGSTVCFA
+914 FGGMGWRLAGSTVQFA
-929 LDETLQDA
+929 LDEAHENA
-937 ELTNTYFV
+937 ELQNEYFV
-945 GVYNMV
+945 GVYLKIA
-951 SEMLDQ
+951 EMLEA
-957 GGQTLFGFEGR
+957 GGETLFGFEGR

-980 LREMRFRYGK
+980 LREMRFRYGSDDRK
-990 EDQKA
+990 S
-995 LIEAEESLKNF
+995 LIEEEEKLKNF

-1076 FDRKT
+1076 FERKT

-1089 PPSIDLKSRDLVESH
+1089 PPSIDLKNRDLVESH

-1112 LGMELKADNI
+1112 LGMELKTDSI
-1122 ELDKNIKANLDLSDP
+1122 ELDKNIKSNLDLTDP
-1137 AKALLSEIRDV
+1137 AKALLPEIRDV
-1148 SSAPRTADRARPL
+1148 AAAKRTAERASPL
-1161 ISAVLSA
+1161 IDGVLQA
-1168 LEKDYRGTNPRW
+1168 LEKDYAGDNPRW
-1180 FKSKELVTEDIVL
+1180 FKTRQQVTQNIVAQ
-1193 KAPGRFNDTFD
+1193 APARFNETFN

-1209 LKAAERSIDLSEQ
+1209 LKAAERSIELADQ
-1222 TLKDYTIS
+1222 ALKDYTIS
-1230 PLERK
+1230 PPERK
-1235 AAEDRRR
+1235 AAEERRS

-1252 SSQSNRDNDFYIYRY
+1252 SNQSNKDNDFYLYRY

-1293 GKSQRY
+1293 GRNQRY

-1336 RDDGYLSTKSRSL
+1336 RDDGYLSTKARAL

-1367 CDTALSK
+1367 CSTALSK
-1374 AVPLTNLYRI
+1374 SVPLTNLYKI

-1404 QGFEIQTTFA
+1404 QGFEIQTTFS

-1424 KVTDNAGDIIQIDY
+1424 SVTDDEGDIITVDY

-1447 NKGLRRRADKSE
+1447 NKGLRRRKDKSQ
-1459 IGFYINPKT
+1459 IGFFINPKT
-1468 GVWVGKPKDDGS
+1468 GVWVGQPKDDGS
-1480 QQERPDQ
+1480 DEERPDK
-1487 LKQLIVPLV
+1487 LTQLIVPLV

-1506 FDDEWL
+1506 FDEDWFAE
-1512 SNLGKDADKTLTTI
+1512 LGKESDKTLTTL

-1551 SRVERRALLFYEAA
+1551 SRQDRRALLFYEAA
-1565 EGGAGALGQMV
+1565 EGGAGALGQMI
-1576 SEEGS
+1576 SENDS

-1594 FEPSSFTARHND
+1594 FEASSFEAAKKD
-1606 PEKLVQR
+1606 VSALIQKPQVE
-1613 VGVDCVA
+1613 CVA

-1640 RDEEMQ
+1640 RDEDMQ
-1646 RMLLR
+1646 KMLLR
-1651 LAHSKTTEP
+1651 LAFSTTSP
-1660 EETRKDSV
+1660 PQETRRDPAPMDGVSV
-1668 LVLPLKGLSVSEG
+1668 TSAIVVPDDFVLPQL
-1681 LSNVYSAN
+1681 
-1689 VIYEDNL
+1689 DND
-1696 PAPESKPLVIAG
+1696 PLIIAG
-1708 FEIPL
+1708 QSIKMV
-1713 FWRKK
+1713 WRKK
-1718 RIVAVEQVRA
+1718 RIVALDDEHITDELQSALTAKGVTLFSLPPDPNQRA
-1728 TAELKAALDAKGV
+1728 VVMDQLKAAL
-1741 RLFVL
+1741 
-1746 PPSEEHRSR
+1746 
-1755 VITELKSALKE
+1755 KE

>member
-1 MDVFNLDQFVID
+1 MDVFNLDHFVIE

-22 TKIKS
+22 TKIRS
-27 SEISSKVNALYDEKR
+27 PEIASKVDALYDDKR

-64 VNEGVLAPEC
+64 VKGGILEPEC
-74 EDVFK
+74 LDIFT
-79 DKWGPPDEVDP
+79 DKWGSADQEDP
-90 SLKLRKHQEQAISF
+90 TLKLRKHQEQAISF

-185 SNEDRELIKANPPD
+185 SAEDRELIKANPPD

-259 GDPESPPLCIGTSA
+259 GDPKSPPLCIGTSA
-273 TMASEGVQ
+273 TMASEGAQ

-312 ATNPVK
+312 VTNPIK
-318 IGTKELTGLSEAVLD
+318 IGSSGLPGLNEAVQQ
-333 ASKGNVAQGL
+333 AAQGEVAIGL
-343 KNSDFFDDPLAIW
+343 KNSDFFDNPLAIW
-356 VETRIGLK
+356 VETKIGLK
-364 NVETKPERARPI
+364 NVETKPERAKPI
-376 SLEEAAKT
+376 SLEDASNS
-384 LSADCGLDAE
+384 LSQDSGLPVE
-394 VCAQALRE
+394 LCATALRE
-402 ALIGYSVPEKDRVK
+402 TLIGYSIAEKDRVA
-416 GSAEHSPLFAFKLHQ
+416 GSQEHSPLFAFKLHQ

-445 EGERDVTFSGQLF
+445 EGHRDVTFSGQIF
-458 NPNNDEERLYST
+458 NPINEEERLYPT

-480 HPVTLRSYDGTD
+480 HPVTLRNYDGMEV
-492 IFEKREI
+492 FEKREI
-499 DDIPVEGDE
+499 DDIPVDGDE
-508 DDDGADWGFLM
+508 DDEGADWGFLM
-519 PEPADPDFSFSGKDE
+519 PQPNDDEFTFSGKDE

-541 EEKPNGEKRL
+541 DEKPNGEKRL
-551 KVTYRKK
+551 KPTYRKK
-558 RAQKVSV
+558 RAQQYSV
-565 LPDGTAYAG
+565 WPDGTAHSG
-574 SRRAWF
+574 MRQAWF
-580 LPGKYRFCPSCGEV
+580 LPGKYRFCPSCRDV
-594 SNSSVRDINKL
+594 NISSARDMNKL

-629 SSNSAIDAY
+629 SPESTIQKH

-671 IISAL
+671 IINAL
-676 RSAPDGS
+676 RQAPGGV
-683 LDEASIGQ
+683 LEEANIGQ
-691 EIQKAL
+691 EVQRSL
-697 GFLASPEY
+697 QFLA
-705 RERASE
+705 ASE
-711 WLINT
+711 FSSRADEWLVNT
-716 TIKGERRNEAEAILR
+716 GVKGERRNDAEAILR
-731 QNLQHLFWI
+731 QNLQHLFWV

-756 GLLSVHYKYLDD
+756 GLLIARYKYLDD
-768 IAADFDEFRGS
+768 IASDEGEFVAS
-779 PILNSASTQERR
+779 PILSNASPEERKR
-791 EALSAL
+791 ALKAV

-802 KGLAVDCA
+802 KGLAVDSG
-810 ALNRLKLEELVG
+810 ALNRLKLEELSG
-822 RSHNLIKSPWSIDDD
+822 KNHNLIKSPWNIEED
-837 RILTATIFMPEPP
+837 RIVTSTIFMTDPP
-850 KRKEIKG
+850 KRKEMKN
-857 KDEDRLLRGS
+857 KDEDKLLRGS
-867 PTSAIG
+867 PTSTIG
-873 RKLRELTFS
+873 RKIRDMTFAN
-882 GRRIE
+882 RRIE

-893 VLKGLLKAAENY
+893 VMEGLLKASENY
-905 GSVVNESGP
+905 GSVVKETGP
-914 FGMGWRLAGSTVCFA
+914 FGGMGWRLAGSTVQFA
-929 LDETLQDA
+929 LDEAHENA
-937 ELTNTYFV
+937 ELQNEYFV
-945 GVYNMV
+945 GVYLKIA
-951 SEMLDQ
+951 EMLEA
-957 GGQTLFGFEGR
+957 GGETLFGFEGR

-980 LREMRFRYGK
+980 LREMRFRYGSDDRK
-990 EDQKA
+990 S
-995 LIEAEESLKNF
+995 LIEEEEKLKNF

-1076 FDRKT
+1076 FERKT

-1089 PPSIDLKSRDLVESH
+1089 PPSIDLKNRDLVESH

-1112 LGMELKADNI
+1112 LGMELKTDSI
-1122 ELDKNIKANLDLSDP
+1122 ELDKNIKSNLDLTDP
-1137 AKALLSEIRDV
+1137 AKALLPEIRDV
-1148 SSAPRTADRARPL
+1148 AAAKRTAERASPL
-1161 ISAVLSA
+1161 IDGVLQA
-1168 LEKDYRGTNPRW
+1168 LEKDYAGDNPRW
-1180 FKSKELVTEDIVL
+1180 FKTRQQVTQNIVAQ
-1193 KAPGRFNDTFD
+1193 APVRFNETFN

-1209 LKAAERSIDLSEQ
+1209 LKAAERSIELADQ
-1222 TLKDYTIS
+1222 ALKDYTIS
-1230 PLERK
+1230 PPERK
-1235 AAEDRRR
+1235 AAEERRR

-1252 SSQSNRDNDFYIYRY
+1252 SNQSNKDNDFYLYRY

-1293 GKSQRY
+1293 GRNQRY

-1336 RDDGYLSTKSRSL
+1336 RDDGYLSTKARAL

-1367 CDTALSK
+1367 CSTALSK
-1374 AVPLTNLYRI
+1374 SVPLTNLYKI

-1404 QGFEIQTTFA
+1404 QGFEIQTTFS

-1424 KVTDNAGDIIQIDY
+1424 SVTDDEGDIITVDY

-1447 NKGLRRRADKSE
+1447 NKGLRRRKDKSQ
-1459 IGFYINPKT
+1459 IGFFINPKT
-1468 GVWVGKPKDDGS
+1468 GVWVGQPKDDGS
-1480 QQERPDQ
+1480 DEERPDK
-1487 LKQLIVPLV
+1487 LTQLIVPLV

-1506 FDDEWL
+1506 FDEEWFAE
-1512 SNLGKDADKTLTTI
+1512 LGKESDKTLTTL

-1551 SRVERRALLFYEAA
+1551 SRQDRRALLFYEAA
-1565 EGGAGALGQMV
+1565 EGGAGALGQMI
-1576 SEEGS
+1576 SEKDS

-1594 FEPSSFTARHND
+1594 FEASSFEAAKKD
-1606 PEKLVQR
+1606 VSALIQKPQVE
-1613 VGVDCVA
+1613 CVA

-1640 RDEEMQ
+1640 RDEDMQ
-1646 RMLLR
+1646 KMLLR
-1651 LAHSKTTEP
+1651 LAFSTTSP
-1660 EETRKDSV
+1660 PQETRRD
-1668 LVLPLKGLSVSEG
+1668 
-1681 LSNVYSAN
+1681 
-1689 VIYEDNL
+1689 
-1696 PAPESKPLVIAG
+1696 PAPMDGVSVTSAIVVTDDFILPQLDNDPLIIAG
-1708 FEIPL
+1708 QSIKMV
-1713 FWRKK
+1713 WRKK
-1718 RIVAVEQVRA
+1718 RIVALDDEHITDELQSALTAKGVTLFSLPPDPNQRA
-1728 TAELKAALDAKGV
+1728 VVMDQLKAAL
-1741 RLFVL
+1741 
-1746 PPSEEHRSR
+1746 
-1755 VITELKSALKE
+1755 KE

>member
-1 MDVFNLDQFVID
+1 MDVFNLDHFVIE

-22 TKIKS
+22 TKIRS
-27 SEISSKVNALYDEKR
+27 PEIASKVDALYDDKR

-64 VNEGVLAPEC
+64 VKGGILEPEC
-74 EDVFK
+74 LDIFT
-79 DKWGPPDEVDP
+79 DKWGSADQEDP
-90 SLKLRKHQEQAISF
+90 TLKLRKHQEQAISF

-185 SNEDRELIKANPPD
+185 SAEDRELIKANPPD

-259 GDPESPPLCIGTSA
+259 GDPKSPPLCIGTSA
-273 TMASEGVQ
+273 TMASEGAQ

-312 ATNPVK
+312 VTNPIK
-318 IGTKELTGLSEAVLD
+318 IGSSGLPGLNEAVQQ
-333 ASKGNVAQGL
+333 AAQGEVAIGL
-343 KNSDFFDDPLAIW
+343 KNSDFFDNPLAIW
-356 VETRIGLK
+356 VETKIGLK
-364 NVETKPERARPI
+364 NVETKPERAKPI
-376 SLEEAAKT
+376 SLEDASNS
-384 LSADCGLDAE
+384 LSQDSGLPVE
-394 VCAQALRE
+394 LCATALRE
-402 ALIGYSVPEKDRVK
+402 TLIGYSIAEKDRVA
-416 GSAEHSPLFAFKLHQ
+416 GSQEHSPLFAFKLHQ

-445 EGERDVTFSGQLF
+445 EGHRDVTFSGQIF
-458 NPNNDEERLYST
+458 NPINEEERLYPT

-480 HPVTLRSYDGTD
+480 HPVTLRNYDGMEV
-492 IFEKREI
+492 FEKREI
-499 DDIPVEGDE
+499 DDIPVDGDE
-508 DDDGADWGFLM
+508 DDEGADWGFLM
-519 PEPADPDFSFSGKDE
+519 PQPNDDEFTFSGKDE

-541 EEKPNGEKRL
+541 DEKPNGEKRL
-551 KVTYRKK
+551 KPTYRKK
-558 RAQKVSV
+558 RAQQYSV
-565 LPDGTAYAG
+565 WPDGTAHSG
-574 SRRAWF
+574 MRQAWF
-580 LPGKYRFCPSCGEV
+580 LPGKYRFCPSCRDV
-594 SNSSVRDINKL
+594 NISSARDMNKL

-629 SSNSAIDAY
+629 SPESTIQKH

-671 IISAL
+671 IINAL
-676 RSAPDGS
+676 RQAPGGV
-683 LDEASIGQ
+683 LEEANIGQ
-691 EIQKAL
+691 EVQRSL
-697 GFLASPEY
+697 QFLA
-705 RERASE
+705 ASE
-711 WLINT
+711 FSSRADEWLVNT
-716 TIKGERRNEAEAILR
+716 GVKGERRNDAEAILR
-731 QNLQHLFWI
+731 QNLQHLFWV

-756 GLLSVHYKYLDD
+756 GLLIARYKYLDD
-768 IAADFDEFRGS
+768 IASDEGEFVAS
-779 PILNSASTQERR
+779 PILSNASPEERKR
-791 EALSAL
+791 ALKAV

-802 KGLAVDCA
+802 KGLAVDSG
-810 ALNRLKLEELVG
+810 ALNRLKLEELSG
-822 RSHNLIKSPWSIDDD
+822 KNHNLIKSPWNIEED
-837 RILTATIFMPEPP
+837 RIVTSTIFMTDPP
-850 KRKEIKG
+850 KRKEMKN
-857 KDEDRLLRGS
+857 KDEDKLLRGS
-867 PTSAIG
+867 PTSTIG
-873 RKLRELTFS
+873 RKIRDMTFAN
-882 GRRIE
+882 RRIE

-893 VLKGLLKAAENY
+893 VMEGLLKASENY
-905 GSVVNESGP
+905 GSVVKETGP
-914 FGMGWRLAGSTVCFA
+914 FGGMGWRLAGSTVQFA
-929 LDETLQDA
+929 LDEAHENA
-937 ELTNTYFV
+937 ELQNEYFV
-945 GVYNMV
+945 GVYLKIA
-951 SEMLDQ
+951 EMLEA
-957 GGQTLFGFEGR
+957 GGETLFGFEGR

-980 LREMRFRYGK
+980 LREMRFRYGSDDRK
-990 EDQKA
+990 S
-995 LIEAEESLKNF
+995 LIEEEEKLKNF

-1076 FDRKT
+1076 FERKT

-1089 PPSIDLKSRDLVESH
+1089 PPSIDLKNRDLVESH

-1112 LGMELKADNI
+1112 LGMELKTDSI
-1122 ELDKNIKANLDLSDP
+1122 ELDKNIKSNLDLTDP
-1137 AKALLSEIRDV
+1137 AKALLPEIRDV
-1148 SSAPRTADRARPL
+1148 AAAKRTAERASPL
-1161 ISAVLSA
+1161 IDGVLQA
-1168 LEKDYRGTNPRW
+1168 LEKDYAGDNPRW
-1180 FKSKELVTEDIVL
+1180 FKTRQQVTQNIVAQ
-1193 KAPGRFNDTFD
+1193 APARFNETFN

-1209 LKAAERSIDLSEQ
+1209 LKAAERSIELADQ
-1222 TLKDYTIS
+1222 ALKDYTIS
-1230 PLERK
+1230 PPERK
-1235 AAEDRRR
+1235 AAEERRR

-1252 SSQSNRDNDFYIYRY
+1252 SNQSNKDNDFYLYRY

-1293 GKSQRY
+1293 GRNQRY

-1336 RDDGYLSTKSRSL
+1336 RDDGYLSTKARAL

-1367 CDTALSK
+1367 CSTALSK
-1374 AVPLTNLYRI
+1374 SVPLTNLYKI

-1404 QGFEIQTTFA
+1404 QGFEIQTTFS

-1424 KVTDNAGDIIQIDY
+1424 SVTDDEGDIITVDY

-1447 NKGLRRRADKSE
+1447 NKGLRRRKDKSQ
-1459 IGFYINPKT
+1459 IGFFINPKT
-1468 GVWVGKPKDDGS
+1468 GVWVGQPKDDGS
-1480 QQERPDQ
+1480 DEERPDK
-1487 LKQLIVPLV
+1487 LTQLIVPLV

-1506 FDDEWL
+1506 FDEEWFAE
-1512 SNLGKDADKTLTTI
+1512 LGKESDKTLTTL

-1551 SRVERRALLFYEAA
+1551 SRQDRRALLFYEAA
-1565 EGGAGALGQMV
+1565 EGGAGALGQMI
-1576 SEEGS
+1576 SENDS

-1594 FEPSSFTARHND
+1594 FEASSFEAAKKD
-1606 PEKLVQR
+1606 VSALIQKPQVE
-1613 VGVDCVA
+1613 CVA

-1640 RDEEMQ
+1640 RDEDMQ
-1646 RMLLR
+1646 KMLLR
-1651 LAHSKTTEP
+1651 LAFSTTSP
-1660 EETRKDSV
+1660 PQETRRD
-1668 LVLPLKGLSVSEG
+1668 
-1681 LSNVYSAN
+1681 
-1689 VIYEDNL
+1689 
-1696 PAPESKPLVIAG
+1696 PAPMDGVSVTSAIVVTDDFILPQLDNDPLIIAG
-1708 FEIPL
+1708 QSIKMV
-1713 FWRKK
+1713 WRKK
-1718 RIVAVEQVRA
+1718 RIVALDDEHITDELQSALTAKGVTLFSLPPDPNQRA
-1728 TAELKAALDAKGV
+1728 VVMDQLKAAL
-1741 RLFVL
+1741 
-1746 PPSEEHRSR
+1746 
-1755 VITELKSALKE
+1755 KE